1 MREYRLL
8 NNNWK
13 FTYGDKAWDSPEEI
27 TKWQDIGLPHSF
39 GIPYFM
45 EKEFYVG
52 YGTYSKWFE
61 LSKEDCKNRI
71 LLKFFG
77 VFQKAVVIVNGKQI
91 GEHRGGY
98 TPFLVELTGNVHP
111 GQNHLIVRVD
121 NLWDAALAPRGG
133 EHQFN
138 GGIYRDVQLI
148 LTAYSYIEEDGVSV
162 QTTQL
167 EKKNDN
173 WHAELKIQTQV
184 HASEAERICLSE
196 LSRESEKNVSDLKQV
211 DLNGTDSMVLETCI
225 CEEKEVLTRAL
236 SPLNRKK
243 ADHSKSDNKKDDE
256 KQLSQICQSISLTGI
271 TPWSPDTPKL
281 YTVVSRVLCNGTEL
295 DCVRTSVGIRTVRFD
310 KDEGFFLNGEHFS
323 ILGANVHQDHA
334 GWADAVTRS
343 GIRRDIQMIKECGM
357 NTIRGSHYPHHPYFA
372 QVCDEKGILFWS
384 EMCFWGTGG
393 DKQEGYWTASA
404 YPPNESY
411 QVAFEKNCLDQLE
424 EMIHSQRNHPSIIC
438 WSMCNEVFFT
448 DEPVKDKA
456 KALIRK
462 MVNRSHELDPS
473 RPAAV
478 GGAQRDGFDVLGDL
492 AGYNGDGAAL
502 YHDPGFPNLVSEY
515 GSSIETRPGTFSPR
529 FTDGTEID
537 YPWRSGKILWCGF
550 HHGSIFDGMGFM
562 GMIDYYR
569 LPLACWYWY
578 REHLTGKKAPEAK
591 QKGTPYQIRLS
602 SDVSEFDANGQEDAW
617 ICAELLDKEGNP
629 IANEIELTL
638 TVVKGDGIF
647 PTGKSI
653 TFSPENSS
661 MLDGMAAIE
670 FRSWY
675 GGENVIRAEASGV
688 KSAEISILAK
698 GTPLPVNVVLNSM
711 LPAPY
716 VVGEPKRS
724 KRYDEAKTHPV
735 FVSSFKVSHE
745 PYFVTADNDGCW
757 MPETVDKVQGECL
770 EKIDQMAES
779 NEKKDWVM
787 VDLEGVHSIG
797 QAEVVFSEAADETW
811 PETIFAQVCCDQK
824 WEPIELK
831 RKDGRYQSQ
840 KMCVMRYFKLDWNK
854 TKRPVKQIHL
864 WAGGENEQPK
874 NNSNNRQ

>member
-13 FTYGDKAWDSPEEI
+13 FTYGDKVGASPDEI
-27 TKWQDIGLPHSF
+27 NRWQDIGLPHSF

-45 EKEFYVG
+45 EKEFYLG

-61 LSKEDCKNRI
+61 LSKEDCKKRI

-77 VFQKAVVIVNGKQI
+77 AFQKAVVVLNGKQI

-98 TPFLVELTGNVHP
+98 TPFLVELTGNIRP
-111 GQNHLIVRVD
+111 GQNHLIVCVD
-121 NLWDAALAPRGG
+121 NLWDATLAPRGG

-138 GGIYRDVQLI
+138 GGIYRDMQLI
-148 LTAYSYIEEDGVSV
+148 LTAYDYIEEDGVFV

-167 EKKNDN
+167 KKEKDS
-173 WHAELKIQTQV
+173 WHAELKIGTQV
-184 HASEAERICLSE
+184 HASEKSDLSE
-196 LSRESEKNVSDLKQV
+196 F
-211 DLNGTDSMVLETCI
+211 DSMMLETCI
-225 CEEKEVLTRAL
+225 CEGKEVLAR
-236 SPLNRKK
+236 SVEPLVMGN
-243 ADHSKSDNKKDDE
+243 SE
-256 KQLSQICQSISLTGI
+256 ICQSISLTGI

-281 YTVVSRVLCNGTEL
+281 YIVVSRVLCNGIEC

-393 DKQEGYWTASA
+393 DKKEGYWTASA
-404 YPPNESY
+404 YPPNESD
-411 QVAFEKNCLDQLE
+411 QTAFEKSCLDQLE
-424 EMIHSQRNHPSIIC
+424 EMICTQRNHPSIIC

-448 DEPVKDKA
+448 DAPVKDKA
-456 KALIRK
+456 KELIRK
-462 MVNRSHELDPS
+462 MVERSHELDPS

-502 YHDPGFPNLVSEY
+502 YHDPGFPSLVSEY
-515 GSSIETRPGTFSPR
+515 GSSIETRPGKFEPR

-550 HHGSIFDGMGFM
+550 HHGSIFDGMGSM

-578 REHLTGKKAPEAK
+578 REHLAGKSAPKPKKE
-591 QKGTPYQIRLS
+591 GTPFQIRLS
-602 SDVSEFDANGQEDAW
+602 SDVNRFRANGQEDAW
-617 ICAELLDKEGNP
+617 ICAELLDQEGNP
-629 IANEIELTL
+629 ISNEIELTF
-638 TVVKGDGIF
+638 TVEKGDGIF
-647 PTGKSI
+647 PTGKTI
-653 TFSPENSS
+653 TFSPEKKN
-661 MLDGMAAIE
+661 MLDGLAAIE

-675 GGENVIRAEASGV
+675 GGENVICATADGV
-688 KSAEISILAK
+688 KSAKICIFAEGEPK
-698 GTPLPVNVVLNSM
+698 PQNTVLNP
-711 LPAPY
+711 LLTPPY
-716 VVGEPKRS
+716 TVGEPKP
-724 KRYDEAKTHPV
+724 KERYDEAKRHPV
-735 FVSSFKVSHE
+735 FADSFEIGHE
-745 PYFVTADNDGCW
+745 PYFVTAEEEGSW
-757 MPETVDKVQGECL
+757 MPKMSDSSKHLSE
-770 EKIDQMAES
+770 QMH
-779 NEKKDWVM
+779 WVM
-787 VDLEGVHSIG
+787 VDLEGVRRINQLEVSFEDEPDTLEKSKKNLPQTIV
-797 QAEVVFSEAADETW
+797 AELRSDLE
-811 PETIFAQVCCDQK
+811 
-824 WEPIELK
+824 WEKVILK
-831 RKDGRYQSQ
+831 RKKENQKGNDCKECYQAEGIYFT
-840 KMCVMRYFKLDWNK
+840 RYFRIDWNQ
-854 TKRPVKQIHL
+854 TKLPVAQIHL
-864 WAGGENEQPK
+864 WTGGEENE
-874 NNSNNRQ
+874 

>member
-13 FTYGDKAWDSPEEI
+13 FTYGDKVGASPDEI
-27 TKWQDIGLPHSF
+27 NRWQDIGLPHSF

-45 EKEFYVG
+45 EKEFYLG

-61 LSKEDCKNRI
+61 LSKEDCKKRI

-77 VFQKAVVIVNGKQI
+77 AFQKAVVVLNGKQI

-98 TPFLVELTGNVHP
+98 TPFLVELTGNIRP
-111 GQNHLIVRVD
+111 GQNHLIVCVD
-121 NLWDAALAPRGG
+121 NLWDATLAPRGG

-138 GGIYRDVQLI
+138 GGIYRDMQLI
-148 LTAYSYIEEDGVSV
+148 LTAYDYIEEDGVFV

-167 EKKNDN
+167 KKEKDS
-173 WHAELKIQTQV
+173 WHAELKIGTQV
-184 HASEAERICLSE
+184 HASEKSDLSE
-196 LSRESEKNVSDLKQV
+196 F
-211 DLNGTDSMVLETCI
+211 DSMMLETCI
-225 CEEKEVLTRAL
+225 CEGKEVLAR
-236 SPLNRKK
+236 SVEPLVMGN
-243 ADHSKSDNKKDDE
+243 SE
-256 KQLSQICQSISLTGI
+256 ICQSISLTGI

-281 YTVVSRVLCNGTEL
+281 YIVVSRVLCNGIEC

-404 YPPNESY
+404 YPPNESD
-411 QVAFEKNCLDQLE
+411 QTAFEKSCLDQLE
-424 EMIHSQRNHPSIIC
+424 EMICTQRNHPSIIC

-448 DEPVKDKA
+448 DAPVKDKA
-456 KALIRK
+456 KELIRK
-462 MVNRSHELDPS
+462 MVERSHELDPS

-502 YHDPGFPNLVSEY
+502 YHDPGFPSLVSEY
-515 GSSIETRPGTFSPR
+515 GSSIETRPGKFEPR

-550 HHGSIFDGMGFM
+550 HHGSIFDGMGSM

-578 REHLTGKKAPEAK
+578 REHLAGKRAPKPKKE
-591 QKGTPYQIRLS
+591 GTPYQIRLS
-602 SDVSEFDANGQEDAW
+602 SDVNRFRANGQEDAW
-617 ICAELLDKEGNP
+617 ICAELLDQEGNP
-629 IANEIELTL
+629 ISNEIELTF
-638 TVVKGDGIF
+638 TVEKGDGIF
-647 PTGKSI
+647 PTGKTI
-653 TFSPENSS
+653 TFSPEKKS
-661 MLDGMAAIE
+661 MLDGLAAIE

-675 GGENVIRAEASGV
+675 GGENVICATADGV
-688 KSAEISILAK
+688 KSAKICIFADGEPK
-698 GTPLPVNVVLNSM
+698 PKNTMLNLM
-711 LPAPY
+711 LPPPY
-716 VVGEPKRS
+716 TVGEPKP
-724 KRYDEAKTHPV
+724 KERYDEATRHPV
-735 FVSSFKVSHE
+735 FADSFEIGHE
-745 PYFVTADNDGCW
+745 PYFVTAEEEGSW
-757 MPETVDKVQGECL
+757 MPKMSDSSKHLSEQTH
-770 EKIDQMAES
+770 
-779 NEKKDWVM
+779 WVM
-787 VDLEGVHSIG
+787 VDLEGVRRINQLEVSFEDEPDTLEKSKKNLPQTIV
-797 QAEVVFSEAADETW
+797 AELRSDLE
-811 PETIFAQVCCDQK
+811 
-824 WEPIELK
+824 WEKVILK
-831 RKDGRYQSQ
+831 RKKENQKGNDCKECYQAEGIYFT
-840 KMCVMRYFKLDWNK
+840 RYFRIDWNQ
-854 TKRPVKQIHL
+854 TKLPVAQIHL
-864 WAGGENEQPK
+864 WTGGEENE
-874 NNSNNRQ
+874 

>member
-13 FTYGDKAWDSPEEI
+13 FTYGDKVGASPDEI
-27 TKWQDIGLPHSF
+27 NRWQDIGLPHSF

-45 EKEFYVG
+45 EKEFYLG

-61 LSKEDCKNRI
+61 LSKEDCKKRI

-77 VFQKAVVIVNGKQI
+77 AFQKAVVVLNGKQI

-98 TPFLVELTGNVHP
+98 TPFLVELTGNIRP
-111 GQNHLIVRVD
+111 GQNHLIVCVD
-121 NLWDAALAPRGG
+121 NLWDATLAPRGG

-138 GGIYRDVQLI
+138 GGIYRDMQLI
-148 LTAYSYIEEDGVSV
+148 LTAYDYIEEDGVFV

-167 EKKNDN
+167 KKEKDS
-173 WHAELKIQTQV
+173 WHAELKIGTQV
-184 HASEAERICLSE
+184 HASEKSDLSE
-196 LSRESEKNVSDLKQV
+196 F
-211 DLNGTDSMVLETCI
+211 DSMMLETCI
-225 CEEKEVLTRAL
+225 CEGKEVLAR
-236 SPLNRKK
+236 SVEPLVMGN
-243 ADHSKSDNKKDDE
+243 SE
-256 KQLSQICQSISLTGI
+256 ICQSISLTGI

-281 YTVVSRVLCNGTEL
+281 YIVVSRVLCNGIEC
-295 DCVRTSVGIRTVRFD
+295 DCVRTSVGIRMVRFD

-404 YPPNESY
+404 YPPNESD
-411 QVAFEKNCLDQLE
+411 QTAFEKSCLDQLE
-424 EMIHSQRNHPSIIC
+424 EMICTQRNHPSIIC

-448 DEPVKDKA
+448 DAPVKDKA
-456 KALIRK
+456 KELIRK
-462 MVNRSHELDPS
+462 MVERSHELDPS

-502 YHDPGFPNLVSEY
+502 YHDPGFPSLVSEY
-515 GSSIETRPGTFSPR
+515 GSSIETRPGKFEPR

-550 HHGSIFDGMGFM
+550 HHGSIFDGMGSM

-578 REHLTGKKAPEAK
+578 REHLAGKSAPKPKKE
-591 QKGTPYQIRLS
+591 GTPFQIRLS
-602 SDVSEFDANGQEDAW
+602 SDVNRFRANGQEDAW
-617 ICAELLDKEGNP
+617 ICAELLDQEGNP
-629 IANEIELTL
+629 ISNEIELTF
-638 TVVKGDGIF
+638 TVEKGDGIF
-647 PTGKSI
+647 PTGKTI
-653 TFSPENSS
+653 TFSPEKKN
-661 MLDGMAAIE
+661 MLDGLAAIE

-675 GGENVIRAEASGV
+675 GGENVICATADGV
-688 KSAEISILAK
+688 KSAKICIFADGEPK
-698 GTPLPVNVVLNSM
+698 PKNTVLNPM
-711 LPAPY
+711 LPPPY
-716 VVGEPKRS
+716 TVGEPKP
-724 KRYDEAKTHPV
+724 KERYDEAKRHPV
-735 FVSSFKVSHE
+735 FADSFEIGHE
-745 PYFVTADNDGCW
+745 PYFVTAEEEGSW
-757 MPETVDKVQGECL
+757 MPKMSDSSKHLSE
-770 EKIDQMAES
+770 QMH
-779 NEKKDWVM
+779 WVM
-787 VDLEGVHSIG
+787 VDLEGVRRINQLEVSFEDEPDTLEKSKKNLPQTIV
-797 QAEVVFSEAADETW
+797 AELRSDLE
-811 PETIFAQVCCDQK
+811 
-824 WEPIELK
+824 WEKVILK
-831 RKDGRYQSQ
+831 RKKENQKGNDCKECYQAEGIYFT
-840 KMCVMRYFKLDWNK
+840 RYFRIDWNQ
-854 TKRPVKQIHL
+854 TKLPVAQIHL
-864 WAGGENEQPK
+864 WTGGEENE
-874 NNSNNRQ
+874 

>member
-13 FTYGDKAWDSPEEI
+13 FTYGDKVGASPDEI
-27 TKWQDIGLPHSF
+27 NRWQDIGLPHSF

-45 EKEFYVG
+45 EKEFYLG

-61 LSKEDCKNRI
+61 LSKEDCKKRI

-77 VFQKAVVIVNGKQI
+77 AFQKAVVVLNGKQI
-91 GEHRGGY
+91 GEHPGGY
-98 TPFLVELTGNVHP
+98 TPFLVELTGNIRP
-111 GQNHLIVRVD
+111 GQNHLIVCVD
-121 NLWDAALAPRGG
+121 NLWDATLAPRGG

-138 GGIYRDVQLI
+138 GGIYRDMQLI
-148 LTAYSYIEEDGVSV
+148 LTAYDYIEEDGVFV

-167 EKKNDN
+167 KKEKDS
-173 WHAELKIQTQV
+173 WHAELKIGTQV
-184 HASEAERICLSE
+184 HASEKSDLSE
-196 LSRESEKNVSDLKQV
+196 F
-211 DLNGTDSMVLETCI
+211 DSMMLETCI
-225 CEEKEVLTRAL
+225 CEGKEVLAR
-236 SPLNRKK
+236 SVEPLVMGN
-243 ADHSKSDNKKDDE
+243 SE
-256 KQLSQICQSISLTGI
+256 ICQSISLTGI

-281 YTVVSRVLCNGTEL
+281 YIVVSRVLCNGIEC

-404 YPPNESY
+404 YPPNESD
-411 QVAFEKNCLDQLE
+411 QTAFEKSCLDQLE
-424 EMIHSQRNHPSIIC
+424 EMICTQRNHPSIIC

-448 DEPVKDKA
+448 DAPVKDKA
-456 KALIRK
+456 KELIRK
-462 MVNRSHELDPS
+462 MVERSHELDPS

-502 YHDPGFPNLVSEY
+502 YHDPGFPSLVSEY
-515 GSSIETRPGTFSPR
+515 GSSIETRPGKFEPR

-550 HHGSIFDGMGFM
+550 HHGSIFDGMGSM

-578 REHLTGKKAPEAK
+578 REHLAGKSAPKPKKE
-591 QKGTPYQIRLS
+591 GTPFQIRLS
-602 SDVSEFDANGQEDAW
+602 SDVNRFRANGQEDAW
-617 ICAELLDKEGNP
+617 ICAELLDQEGNP
-629 IANEIELTL
+629 ISNEIELTF
-638 TVVKGDGIF
+638 TVEKGDGIF
-647 PTGKSI
+647 PTGKTI
-653 TFSPENSS
+653 TFSPEKKN
-661 MLDGMAAIE
+661 MLDGLAAIE

-675 GGENVIRAEASGV
+675 GGENVICATADGV
-688 KSAEISILAK
+688 KSAKICIFADGEPK
-698 GTPLPVNVVLNSM
+698 PKNTVLNPM
-711 LPAPY
+711 LPPPY
-716 VVGEPKRS
+716 TVGEPKP
-724 KRYDEAKTHPV
+724 KERYDEAKRHPV
-735 FVSSFKVSHE
+735 FADSFEIGHE
-745 PYFVTADNDGCW
+745 PYFVTAEEEGSW
-757 MPETVDKVQGECL
+757 MPKMSDSSKHLSE
-770 EKIDQMAES
+770 QMH
-779 NEKKDWVM
+779 WVM
-787 VDLEGVHSIG
+787 VDLEGVRRINQLEVSFEEEPDTLEKSKKNLPQTIV
-797 QAEVVFSEAADETW
+797 AELRSDLE
-811 PETIFAQVCCDQK
+811 
-824 WEPIELK
+824 WEKVILK
-831 RKDGRYQSQ
+831 RKKENQKGNDCKECYQAEGIYFT
-840 KMCVMRYFKLDWNK
+840 RYFRIDWNQ
-854 TKRPVKQIHL
+854 TKLPVAQIHL
-864 WAGGENEQPK
+864 WTGGEENE
-874 NNSNNRQ
+874 

>member
-13 FTYGDKAWDSPEEI
+13 FTYGDKVGASPDEI
-27 TKWQDIGLPHSF
+27 NRWQDIGLPHSF

-45 EKEFYVG
+45 EKEFYLG

-61 LSKEDCKNRI
+61 LSKEDCKKRI

-77 VFQKAVVIVNGKQI
+77 AFQKAVVVLNGKQI

-98 TPFLVELTGNVHP
+98 TPFLVELTGNIRP
-111 GQNHLIVRVD
+111 GQNHLIVCVD
-121 NLWDAALAPRGG
+121 NLWDATLAPRGG

-138 GGIYRDVQLI
+138 GGIYRDMQLI
-148 LTAYSYIEEDGVSV
+148 LTAYDYIEEDGVFV

-167 EKKNDN
+167 KKEKDS
-173 WHAELKIQTQV
+173 WHAELKIGTQV
-184 HASEAERICLSE
+184 HASEKSDLSE
-196 LSRESEKNVSDLKQV
+196 F
-211 DLNGTDSMVLETCI
+211 DSMMLETCI
-225 CEEKEVLTRAL
+225 CEGKEVLAR
-236 SPLNRKK
+236 SVEPLVMGN
-243 ADHSKSDNKKDDE
+243 SE
-256 KQLSQICQSISLTGI
+256 ICQSISLTGI

-281 YTVVSRVLCNGTEL
+281 YIVVSRVLCNGIEC

-404 YPPNESY
+404 YPPNESD
-411 QVAFEKNCLDQLE
+411 QTAFEKSCLDQLE
-424 EMIHSQRNHPSIIC
+424 EMICTQRNHPSIIC

-448 DEPVKDKA
+448 DAPVKDKA
-456 KALIRK
+456 KELIRK
-462 MVNRSHELDPS
+462 MVERSHELDPS

-502 YHDPGFPNLVSEY
+502 YHDPGFPSLVSEY
-515 GSSIETRPGTFSPR
+515 GSSIETRPGKFEPR

-550 HHGSIFDGMGFM
+550 HHGSIFDGMGSM

-578 REHLTGKKAPEAK
+578 REHLAGKSAPKPKKE
-591 QKGTPYQIRLS
+591 GTPFQIRLS
-602 SDVSEFDANGQEDAW
+602 SDVNRFRANGQEDAW
-617 ICAELLDKEGNP
+617 ICAELLDQEGNP
-629 IANEIELTL
+629 ISNEIELTF
-638 TVVKGDGIF
+638 TVEKGDGIF
-647 PTGKSI
+647 PTGKTI
-653 TFSPENSS
+653 TFSPEKKN
-661 MLDGMAAIE
+661 MLDGLAAIE

-675 GGENVIRAEASGV
+675 GGENVICATADGV
-688 KSAEISILAK
+688 KSAKICIFADGEPK
-698 GTPLPVNVVLNSM
+698 PKNTVLNPM
-711 LPAPY
+711 LPPPY
-716 VVGEPKRS
+716 TVGEPKP
-724 KRYDEAKTHPV
+724 KERYDEAKRHPV
-735 FVSSFKVSHE
+735 FADSFEIGHE
-745 PYFVTADNDGCW
+745 PYFVTAEEEGSW
-757 MPETVDKVQGECL
+757 MPKMSDSSKHLSE
-770 EKIDQMAES
+770 QMH
-779 NEKKDWVM
+779 WVM
-787 VDLEGVHSIG
+787 VDLEGVRRINQLEVSFEDEPDTLEKSKKNLPQTIVAELHSDL
-797 QAEVVFSEAADETW
+797 E
-811 PETIFAQVCCDQK
+811 
-824 WEPIELK
+824 WEKVILK
-831 RKDGRYQSQ
+831 RKKENQKGNDCKECYQAEGIYFT
-840 KMCVMRYFKLDWNK
+840 RYFRIDWNQ
-854 TKRPVKQIHL
+854 TKLPVAQIHL
-864 WAGGENEQPK
+864 WTGGEENE
-874 NNSNNRQ
+874 

>member
-13 FTYGDKAWDSPEEI
+13 FTYGDKVGASPDEI
-27 TKWQDIGLPHSF
+27 NRWQDIGLPHSF

-45 EKEFYVG
+45 EKEFYLG

-61 LSKEDCKNRI
+61 LSKEDCKKRI
-71 LLKFFG
+71 LLKFVG
-77 VFQKAVVIVNGKQI
+77 AFQKAVVVLNGKQI

-98 TPFLVELTGNVHP
+98 TPFLVELTGNIRP
-111 GQNHLIVRVD
+111 GQNHLIVCVD
-121 NLWDAALAPRGG
+121 NLWDATLAPRGG

-138 GGIYRDVQLI
+138 GGIYRDMQLI
-148 LTAYSYIEEDGVSV
+148 LTAYDYIEEDGVFV

-167 EKKNDN
+167 KKEKDS
-173 WHAELKIQTQV
+173 WHAELKIGTQV
-184 HASEAERICLSE
+184 HASE
-196 LSRESEKNVSDLKQV
+196 KSDLFEF
-211 DLNGTDSMVLETCI
+211 DSMMLETCI
-225 CEEKEVLTRAL
+225 CEGKEVLAR
-236 SPLNRKK
+236 SVEPLVMGN
-243 ADHSKSDNKKDDE
+243 SE
-256 KQLSQICQSISLTGI
+256 ICQSISLTGI

-281 YTVVSRVLCNGTEL
+281 YIVVSRVLCNGIEC

-404 YPPNESY
+404 YPPNESD
-411 QVAFEKNCLDQLE
+411 QTAFEKSCLDQLE
-424 EMIHSQRNHPSIIC
+424 EMICTQRNHPSIIC

-448 DEPVKDKA
+448 DAPVKDKA
-456 KALIRK
+456 KELIRK
-462 MVNRSHELDPS
+462 MVERSHELDPS

-502 YHDPGFPNLVSEY
+502 YHDPGFPSLVSEY
-515 GSSIETRPGTFSPR
+515 GSSIETRPGKFEPR

-550 HHGSIFDGMGFM
+550 HHGSIFDGMGSM

-578 REHLTGKKAPEAK
+578 REHLAGKSAPKPKKE
-591 QKGTPYQIRLS
+591 GTPFQIRLS
-602 SDVSEFDANGQEDAW
+602 SDVNRFRANGQEDAW
-617 ICAELLDKEGNP
+617 ICAELLDQEGNP
-629 IANEIELTL
+629 ISNEIELTF
-638 TVVKGDGIF
+638 TVEKGDGIF
-647 PTGKSI
+647 PTGKTI
-653 TFSPENSS
+653 TFSPEKKN
-661 MLDGMAAIE
+661 MLDGLAAIE

-675 GGENVIRAEASGV
+675 GGENVICATADGV
-688 KSAEISILAK
+688 KSAKICIFADGEPK
-698 GTPLPVNVVLNSM
+698 PKNTVLNPM
-711 LPAPY
+711 LPPPY
-716 VVGEPKRS
+716 TVGEPKP
-724 KRYDEAKTHPV
+724 KERYDEAKRHPV
-735 FVSSFKVSHE
+735 FADSFEIGHE
-745 PYFVTADNDGCW
+745 PYFVTAEEEGSW
-757 MPETVDKVQGECL
+757 MPKMSDSSKHLSE
-770 EKIDQMAES
+770 QMH
-779 NEKKDWVM
+779 WVM
-787 VDLEGVHSIG
+787 VDLEGVRRIN
-797 QAEVVFSEAADETW
+797 QLEVSFEDEPDTLEKSKKNL
-811 PETIFAQVCCDQK
+811 PETIVAELRSDLE
-824 WEPIELK
+824 WEKVILK
-831 RKDGRYQSQ
+831 RKKENQKGNDCKECYQAEGIYFT
-840 KMCVMRYFKLDWNK
+840 RYFRIDWNQ
-854 TKRPVKQIHL
+854 TKLPVAQIHL
-864 WAGGENEQPK
+864 WTGGEENE
-874 NNSNNRQ
+874 

>member
-13 FTYGDKAWDSPEEI
+13 FTYGDKVGASPDEI
-27 TKWQDIGLPHSF
+27 NRWQDIGLPHSF

-45 EKEFYVG
+45 EKEFYLG

-61 LSKEDCKNRI
+61 LSKEDCKKRI

-77 VFQKAVVIVNGKQI
+77 AFQKAVVVLNGKQI

-98 TPFLVELTGNVHP
+98 TPFLVELTGNIRP
-111 GQNHLIVRVD
+111 GQNHLIVCVD
-121 NLWDAALAPRGG
+121 NLWDATLAPRGG

-138 GGIYRDVQLI
+138 GGIYRDMQLI
-148 LTAYSYIEEDGVSV
+148 LTAYDYIEEDGVFV

-167 EKKNDN
+167 KKEKDS
-173 WHAELKIQTQV
+173 WHAELKIGTQV
-184 HASEAERICLSE
+184 HASEKSDLSE
-196 LSRESEKNVSDLKQV
+196 F
-211 DLNGTDSMVLETCI
+211 DSMMLETCI
-225 CEEKEVLTRAL
+225 CEGKEVLAR
-236 SPLNRKK
+236 SVEPLVMGN
-243 ADHSKSDNKKDDE
+243 SE
-256 KQLSQICQSISLTGI
+256 ICQSISLTGI

-281 YTVVSRVLCNGTEL
+281 YIVVSRVLCNGIEC

-404 YPPNESY
+404 YPPNESD
-411 QVAFEKNCLDQLE
+411 QTAFEKSCLDQLE
-424 EMIHSQRNHPSIIC
+424 EMICTQRNHPSIIC

-448 DEPVKDKA
+448 DAPVKDKA
-456 KALIRK
+456 KELIRK
-462 MVNRSHELDPS
+462 MVERSHELDPS

-502 YHDPGFPNLVSEY
+502 YHDPGFPSLVSEY
-515 GSSIETRPGTFSPR
+515 GSSIETRPGKFEPR

-550 HHGSIFDGMGFM
+550 HHGSIFDGMGSM

-578 REHLTGKKAPEAK
+578 REHLAGKSAPKPKKE
-591 QKGTPYQIRLS
+591 GTPFQIRLS
-602 SDVSEFDANGQEDAW
+602 SDVNRFRANGQEDAW
-617 ICAELLDKEGNP
+617 ICAELLDQEGNP
-629 IANEIELTL
+629 ISNEIELTF
-638 TVVKGDGIF
+638 TVEKGDGIF
-647 PTGKSI
+647 PTGKTI
-653 TFSPENSS
+653 TFSPEKKN
-661 MLDGMAAIE
+661 MLDGLAAIE

-675 GGENVIRAEASGV
+675 GGENVICATADGV
-688 KSAEISILAK
+688 KSAKICIFADGEPK
-698 GTPLPVNVVLNSM
+698 PKNTVLNPM
-711 LPAPY
+711 LPPPY
-716 VVGEPKRS
+716 TVGEPKP
-724 KRYDEAKTHPV
+724 KERYDEAKRHPV
-735 FVSSFKVSHE
+735 FADSFEIGHE
-745 PYFVTADNDGCW
+745 PYFVTAEEEGSW
-757 MPETVDKVQGECL
+757 MPKMSDSSKHLSE
-770 EKIDQMAES
+770 QMH
-779 NEKKDWVM
+779 WVM
-787 VDLEGVHSIG
+787 VDLEGVRRINQLEVIFEDEPDALEKSKKNLPQTIV
-797 QAEVVFSEAADETW
+797 AELRSDLE
-811 PETIFAQVCCDQK
+811 
-824 WEPIELK
+824 WEKVILK
-831 RKDGRYQSQ
+831 RKKENQKGNDCKECYQAEGIYFT
-840 KMCVMRYFKLDWNK
+840 RYFRIDWNQ
-854 TKRPVKQIHL
+854 TKLPVAQIHL
-864 WAGGENEQPK
+864 WTGGEENE
-874 NNSNNRQ
+874 

>member
-13 FTYGDKAWDSPEEI
+13 FTYGDKVGASPDEI
-27 TKWQDIGLPHSF
+27 NRWQDIGLPHSF

-45 EKEFYVG
+45 EKEFYLG

-61 LSKEDCKNRI
+61 LSKEDCKKRI

-77 VFQKAVVIVNGKQI
+77 AFQKAVVILNGKQI

-98 TPFLVELTGNVHP
+98 TPFFVELTGNIRP
-111 GQNHLIVRVD
+111 GQNHLIVCVD
-121 NLWDAALAPRGG
+121 NLWDATLAPRGG

-138 GGIYRDVQLI
+138 GGIYRDMQLI
-148 LTAYSYIEEDGVSV
+148 LTAYDYIEEDGVFV

-167 EKKNDN
+167 KKEKDS
-173 WHAELKIQTQV
+173 WHAELKIGTQV
-184 HASEAERICLSE
+184 HASEKSDLSE
-196 LSRESEKNVSDLKQV
+196 F
-211 DLNGTDSMVLETCI
+211 DSMMLETCI
-225 CEEKEVLTRAL
+225 CEGKEVLAR
-236 SPLNRKK
+236 SVEPLVMGN
-243 ADHSKSDNKKDDE
+243 SE
-256 KQLSQICQSISLTGI
+256 ICQSISLTGI

-281 YTVVSRVLCNGTEL
+281 YIVVSRVLCNGIEC

-404 YPPNESY
+404 YPPNESD
-411 QVAFEKNCLDQLE
+411 QTAFEKSCLDQLE
-424 EMIHSQRNHPSIIC
+424 EMICTQRNHPSIIC

-448 DEPVKDKA
+448 DAPVKDKA
-456 KALIRK
+456 KELIRK
-462 MVNRSHELDPS
+462 MVERSHELDPS

-502 YHDPGFPNLVSEY
+502 YHDPGFPSLVSEY
-515 GSSIETRPGTFSPR
+515 GSSIETRPGKFEPR

-550 HHGSIFDGMGFM
+550 HHGSIFDGMGSM

-578 REHLTGKKAPEAK
+578 REHLAGKSAPKPKKE
-591 QKGTPYQIRLS
+591 GTPFQIRLS
-602 SDVSEFDANGQEDAW
+602 SDVNRFRANGQEDAW
-617 ICAELLDKEGNP
+617 ICAELLDQEGNP
-629 IANEIELTL
+629 ISNEIELTF
-638 TVVKGDGIF
+638 TVEKGDGIF
-647 PTGKSI
+647 PTGKTI
-653 TFSPENSS
+653 TFSPEKKN
-661 MLDGMAAIE
+661 MLDGLAAIE

-675 GGENVIRAEASGV
+675 GGENVICATADGV
-688 KSAEISILAK
+688 KSAKICIFADGEPK
-698 GTPLPVNVVLNSM
+698 PKNTVLNPM
-711 LPAPY
+711 LPPPY
-716 VVGEPKRS
+716 TVGEPKP
-724 KRYDEAKTHPV
+724 KERYDEAKRHPV
-735 FVSSFKVSHE
+735 FADSFEIGHE
-745 PYFVTADNDGCW
+745 PYFVTAEEEGSW
-757 MPETVDKVQGECL
+757 MPKMSDSSKHLSE
-770 EKIDQMAES
+770 QMH
-779 NEKKDWVM
+779 WVM
-787 VDLEGVHSIG
+787 VDLEGVRRINQLEVSFEDEPDTLEKSKKNLPQTIV
-797 QAEVVFSEAADETW
+797 AELRSDLE
-811 PETIFAQVCCDQK
+811 
-824 WEPIELK
+824 WEKVILK
-831 RKDGRYQSQ
+831 RKKENQKGNEHYGSTYDQQRGR
-840 KMCVMRYFKLDWNK
+840 KTFKGTWFFK
-854 TKRPVKQIHL
+854 
-864 WAGGENEQPK
+864 
-874 NNSNNRQ
+874 

>member
-13 FTYGDKAWDSPEEI
+13 FTYGDKVGASPDEI
-27 TKWQDIGLPHSF
+27 NRWQDIGLPHSF

-45 EKEFYVG
+45 EKEFYLG

-61 LSKEDCKNRI
+61 LSKEDCKKRI

-77 VFQKAVVIVNGKQI
+77 AFQKAVVVLNGKQI

-98 TPFLVELTGNVHP
+98 TPFLVELTGNIRP
-111 GQNHLIVRVD
+111 GQNHLIVCVD
-121 NLWDAALAPRGG
+121 NLWDATLAPRGG

-138 GGIYRDVQLI
+138 GGIYRDMQLI
-148 LTAYSYIEEDGVSV
+148 LTAYDYIEEDGVFV

-167 EKKNDN
+167 KKEKDS
-173 WHAELKIQTQV
+173 WHAELKIGTQV
-184 HASEAERICLSE
+184 HASEKSDLSE
-196 LSRESEKNVSDLKQV
+196 F
-211 DLNGTDSMVLETCI
+211 DSMMLETCI
-225 CEEKEVLTRAL
+225 CEGKEVLAR
-236 SPLNRKK
+236 SVEPLVMGN
-243 ADHSKSDNKKDDE
+243 SE
-256 KQLSQICQSISLTGI
+256 ICQSISLTGI

-281 YTVVSRVLCNGTEL
+281 YIVVSRVLCNGIEC

-404 YPPNESY
+404 YPPNESD
-411 QVAFEKNCLDQLE
+411 QTAFEKSCLDQLE
-424 EMIHSQRNHPSIIC
+424 EMICTQRNHPSIIC

-448 DEPVKDKA
+448 DAPVKDKA
-456 KALIRK
+456 KELIRK
-462 MVNRSHELDPS
+462 MVERSHELDPS

-502 YHDPGFPNLVSEY
+502 YHDPGFPSLVSEY
-515 GSSIETRPGTFSPR
+515 GSSIETRPGKFEPR

-550 HHGSIFDGMGFM
+550 HHGSIFDGMGSM

-578 REHLTGKKAPEAK
+578 REHLAGKSAPKPKKE
-591 QKGTPYQIRLS
+591 GTPFQIRLS
-602 SDVSEFDANGQEDAW
+602 SDVNRFRANGQEDAW
-617 ICAELLDKEGNP
+617 ICAELLDQEGNP
-629 IANEIELTL
+629 ISNEIELIF
-638 TVVKGDGIF
+638 TVEKGDGIF
-647 PTGKSI
+647 PTGKTI
-653 TFSPENSS
+653 TFSPEKKN
-661 MLDGMAAIE
+661 MLDGLAAIE

-675 GGENVIRAEASGV
+675 GGENVICATADGV
-688 KSAEISILAK
+688 KSAKICIFADGEPK
-698 GTPLPVNVVLNSM
+698 PKNTVLNPM
-711 LPAPY
+711 LPPPY
-716 VVGEPKRS
+716 TVGEPKP
-724 KRYDEAKTHPV
+724 KERYDEAKRHPV
-735 FVSSFKVSHE
+735 FADSFEIGHE
-745 PYFVTADNDGCW
+745 PYFVTAEEEGSW
-757 MPETVDKVQGECL
+757 MPKMSDSSKHLSE
-770 EKIDQMAES
+770 QMH
-779 NEKKDWVM
+779 WVM
-787 VDLEGVHSIG
+787 VDLEGVRRINQLEVSFEEEPDTLEKSKKNLPQTIV
-797 QAEVVFSEAADETW
+797 AELRSDLE
-811 PETIFAQVCCDQK
+811 
-824 WEPIELK
+824 WEKVILK
-831 RKDGRYQSQ
+831 RKKENQKGNDCKECYQAEGIYFT
-840 KMCVMRYFKLDWNK
+840 RYFRIDWNQ
-854 TKRPVKQIHL
+854 TKLPVAQIHL
-864 WAGGENEQPK
+864 WTGGEENE
-874 NNSNNRQ
+874 

>member
-13 FTYGDKAWDSPEEI
+13 FTYGDKVGASPDEI
-27 TKWQDIGLPHSF
+27 NRWQDIGLPHSF

-45 EKEFYVG
+45 EKEFYLG

-61 LSKEDCKNRI
+61 LSKEDCKKRI

-77 VFQKAVVIVNGKQI
+77 AFQKAVVVLNGKQI

-98 TPFLVELTGNVHP
+98 TPFLVELTGNIRP
-111 GQNHLIVRVD
+111 GQNHLIVCVD
-121 NLWDAALAPRGG
+121 NLWDATLAPRGG

-138 GGIYRDVQLI
+138 GGIYRDMQLI
-148 LTAYSYIEEDGVSV
+148 LTAYDYIEEDGVFV

-167 EKKNDN
+167 KKEKDS
-173 WHAELKIQTQV
+173 WHAELKIGTQV
-184 HASEAERICLSE
+184 HASEKSDLSE
-196 LSRESEKNVSDLKQV
+196 F
-211 DLNGTDSMVLETCI
+211 DSMMLETCI
-225 CEEKEVLTRAL
+225 CEGKEVLAR
-236 SPLNRKK
+236 SVEPLVMGN
-243 ADHSKSDNKKDDE
+243 SE
-256 KQLSQICQSISLTGI
+256 ICQSISLTGI

-281 YTVVSRVLCNGTEL
+281 YIVVSRVLCNGIEC

-404 YPPNESY
+404 YPPNESD
-411 QVAFEKNCLDQLE
+411 QTAFEKSCLDQLE
-424 EMIHSQRNHPSIIC
+424 EMICTQRNHPSIIC

-448 DEPVKDKA
+448 DAPVKDKA
-456 KALIRK
+456 KELIRK
-462 MVNRSHELDPS
+462 MVERSHELDPS

-502 YHDPGFPNLVSEY
+502 YHDPGFPSLVSEY
-515 GSSIETRPGTFSPR
+515 GSSIETRPGKFEPR

-550 HHGSIFDGMGFM
+550 HHGSIFDGMGSM

-578 REHLTGKKAPEAK
+578 REHLAGKSAPKPKKE
-591 QKGTPYQIRLS
+591 GTPFQIRLS
-602 SDVSEFDANGQEDAW
+602 SDVNRFRANGQEDAW
-617 ICAELLDKEGNP
+617 ICAELLDQEGNP
-629 IANEIELTL
+629 ISNEIELTF
-638 TVVKGDGIF
+638 TVEKGDGIF
-647 PTGKSI
+647 PTGKTI
-653 TFSPENSS
+653 TFSPEKKN
-661 MLDGMAAIE
+661 MLDGLAAIE

-675 GGENVIRAEASGV
+675 GGENVICATEDGV
-688 KSAEISILAK
+688 KSAKICIFADGEPK
-698 GTPLPVNVVLNSM
+698 PKNTVLNPM
-711 LPAPY
+711 LPPPY
-716 VVGEPKRS
+716 TVGEPKP
-724 KRYDEAKTHPV
+724 KERYDEAKRHPV
-735 FVSSFKVSHE
+735 FADSFEIGHE
-745 PYFVTADNDGCW
+745 PYFVTAEEEGSW
-757 MPETVDKVQGECL
+757 MPKMSDSSKHLSE
-770 EKIDQMAES
+770 QMH
-779 NEKKDWVM
+779 WVM
-787 VDLEGVHSIG
+787 VDLEGVRRINQLEVSFEDEPDTLEKSKKNLPQTIV
-797 QAEVVFSEAADETW
+797 AELRSDLE
-811 PETIFAQVCCDQK
+811 
-824 WEPIELK
+824 WEKVILK
-831 RKDGRYQSQ
+831 RKKENQKGNDCKECYQAEGIYFT
-840 KMCVMRYFKLDWNK
+840 RYFRIDWNQ
-854 TKRPVKQIHL
+854 TKLPVAQIHL
-864 WAGGENEQPK
+864 WTGGEENE
-874 NNSNNRQ
+874 

>member
-13 FTYGDKAWDSPEEI
+13 FTYGDKVGASPDEI
-27 TKWQDIGLPHSF
+27 NHWQDIGLPHSF

-45 EKEFYVG
+45 EKEFYLG

-61 LSKEDCKNRI
+61 LSKEDCKKRI

-77 VFQKAVVIVNGKQI
+77 VFQKAVVVLNGKQI

-98 TPFLVELTGNVHP
+98 TPFLVELTGNIRP
-111 GQNHLIVRVD
+111 GQNHLIVCVD
-121 NLWDAALAPRGG
+121 NLWDATLAPRGG

-148 LTAYSYIEEDGVSV
+148 LTAYDYIEEDGVFV

-167 EKKNDN
+167 KKEKDS
-173 WHAELKIQTQV
+173 WHAELKIGTQV
-184 HASEAERICLSE
+184 HASEKSDLSE
-196 LSRESEKNVSDLKQV
+196 F
-211 DLNGTDSMVLETCI
+211 DSMMLETCI
-225 CEEKEVLTRAL
+225 CEGKEVLAR
-236 SPLNRKK
+236 SVEPLVMGN
-243 ADHSKSDNKKDDE
+243 SE
-256 KQLSQICQSISLTGI
+256 ICQSISLTGI

-281 YTVVSRVLCNGTEL
+281 YIVVSRVLCNGIEC

-404 YPPNESY
+404 YPPNESD
-411 QVAFEKNCLDQLE
+411 QTAFEKSCLDQLE
-424 EMIHSQRNHPSIIC
+424 EMICTQRNHPSIIC

-448 DEPVKDKA
+448 DAPVKDKA
-456 KALIRK
+456 KELIRK
-462 MVNRSHELDPS
+462 MVERSHELDPS

-502 YHDPGFPNLVSEY
+502 YHDPGFPSLVSEY
-515 GSSIETRPGTFSPR
+515 GSSIETRPGKFEPR

-550 HHGSIFDGMGFM
+550 HHGSIFDGMGSM

-578 REHLTGKKAPEAK
+578 REHLAGKSAPKPKKE
-591 QKGTPYQIRLS
+591 GTPFQIRLS
-602 SDVSEFDANGQEDAW
+602 SDVNRFRANGQEDAW
-617 ICAELLDKEGNP
+617 ICAELLDQEGNP
-629 IANEIELTL
+629 ISNEIELTF
-638 TVVKGDGIF
+638 TVEKGDGIF
-647 PTGKSI
+647 PTGKTI
-653 TFSPENSS
+653 TFSPEKKN
-661 MLDGMAAIE
+661 MLDGLAAIE

-675 GGENVIRAEASGV
+675 GGENVICATADGV
-688 KSAEISILAK
+688 KSAKICIFADGEPK
-698 GTPLPVNVVLNSM
+698 PKNTVLNPM
-711 LPAPY
+711 LPPPY
-716 VVGEPKRS
+716 TVGEPKP
-724 KRYDEAKTHPV
+724 KERYDEAKRHPV
-735 FVSSFKVSHE
+735 FADSFEIGHE
-745 PYFVTADNDGCW
+745 PYFVTAEEEGSW
-757 MPETVDKVQGECL
+757 MPKMSDSSKHLSE
-770 EKIDQMAES
+770 QMH
-779 NEKKDWVM
+779 WVM
-787 VDLEGVHSIG
+787 VDLEGVRRINQLEVSFEDEPDTLEKSKKNLPQTIV
-797 QAEVVFSEAADETW
+797 AELRSDLE
-811 PETIFAQVCCDQK
+811 
-824 WEPIELK
+824 WEKVILK
-831 RKDGRYQSQ
+831 RKKENQKGNDCKECYQAEGIYFT
-840 KMCVMRYFKLDWNK
+840 RYFRIDWNQ
-854 TKRPVKQIHL
+854 TKLPVAQIHL
-864 WAGGENEQPK
+864 WTGGEENE
-874 NNSNNRQ
+874 

>member
-13 FTYGDKAWDSPEEI
+13 FTYGDKVGASPDEI
-27 TKWQDIGLPHSF
+27 NRWQDIGLPHSF

-45 EKEFYVG
+45 EKEFYLG

-61 LSKEDCKNRI
+61 LSKEDCKKRI

-77 VFQKAVVIVNGKQI
+77 AFQKAVVVLNGKQI

-98 TPFLVELTGNVHP
+98 TPFLVELTGNIRP
-111 GQNHLIVRVD
+111 GQNHLIVCVD
-121 NLWDAALAPRGG
+121 NLWDATLAPRGG

-138 GGIYRDVQLI
+138 GGIYRDMQLI
-148 LTAYSYIEEDGVSV
+148 LTAYDYIEEDGVFV

-167 EKKNDN
+167 KKEKDS
-173 WHAELKIQTQV
+173 WHAELKIGTQV
-184 HASEAERICLSE
+184 HASEKSDLSE
-196 LSRESEKNVSDLKQV
+196 F
-211 DLNGTDSMVLETCI
+211 DSMMLETCI
-225 CEEKEVLTRAL
+225 CEGKEVLAR
-236 SPLNRKK
+236 SVEPLVMGN
-243 ADHSKSDNKKDDE
+243 SE
-256 KQLSQICQSISLTGI
+256 ICQSISLTGI

-281 YTVVSRVLCNGTEL
+281 YIVVSRVLCNGIEC

-404 YPPNESY
+404 YPPNESD
-411 QVAFEKNCLDQLE
+411 QTAFEKSCLDQLE
-424 EMIHSQRNHPSIIC
+424 EMICTQRNHPSIIC

-448 DEPVKDKA
+448 DAPVKDKA
-456 KALIRK
+456 KELIRK
-462 MVNRSHELDPS
+462 MVERSHELDPS

-502 YHDPGFPNLVSEY
+502 YHDPGFPSLVSEY
-515 GSSIETRPGTFSPR
+515 GSSIETRPGKFEPR

-550 HHGSIFDGMGFM
+550 HHGSIFDGMGSM

-578 REHLTGKKAPEAK
+578 REHLAGKSAPKPKKE
-591 QKGTPYQIRLS
+591 GTPFQIRLS
-602 SDVSEFDANGQEDAW
+602 SDVNRFRANGQEDAW
-617 ICAELLDKEGNP
+617 ICAELLDQEGNP
-629 IANEIELTL
+629 ISNEIELTF
-638 TVVKGDGIF
+638 TVEKGDGIF
-647 PTGKSI
+647 PTGKTI
-653 TFSPENSS
+653 TFSPEKKN
-661 MLDGMAAIE
+661 MLDGLAAIE

-675 GGENVIRAEASGV
+675 GGENVICATADGV
-688 KSAEISILAK
+688 KSAKICIFADGEPK
-698 GTPLPVNVVLNSM
+698 PKNTVLNPM
-711 LPAPY
+711 LPPPY
-716 VVGEPKRS
+716 TVGEPKP
-724 KRYDEAKTHPV
+724 KERYDEAKRHPV
-735 FVSSFKVSHE
+735 FADSFEIGHE
-745 PYFVTADNDGCW
+745 PYFVTAEEEGSW
-757 MPETVDKVQGECL
+757 MPKMSDSSKHLSE
-770 EKIDQMAES
+770 QMH
-779 NEKKDWVM
+779 WVM
-787 VDLEGVHSIG
+787 VDLEGVRRIN
-797 QAEVVFSEAADETW
+797 QLEVSFEDEPDTL
-811 PETIFAQVCCDQK
+811 EK
-824 WEPIELK
+824 SKKELATDNCGRTSLRFRVGEGYIKKEK
-831 RKDGRYQSQ
+831 RKSERKRLQRVLSGRGNLLYSL
-840 KMCVMRYFKLDWNK
+840 F
-854 TKRPVKQIHL
+854 
-864 WAGGENEQPK
+864 
-874 NNSNNRQ
+874 

>member
-13 FTYGDKAWDSPEEI
+13 FTYGDKVGASPDEI
-27 TKWQDIGLPHSF
+27 NRWQDIGLPHSF

-45 EKEFYVG
+45 EKEFYLG

-61 LSKEDCKNRI
+61 LSKEDCKKRI

-77 VFQKAVVIVNGKQI
+77 AFQKAVVVLNGKQI

-98 TPFLVELTGNVHP
+98 TPFLVELTGNIRP
-111 GQNHLIVRVD
+111 GQNHLIVCVD
-121 NLWDAALAPRGG
+121 NLWDATLAPRGG

-138 GGIYRDVQLI
+138 GGIYRDMQLI
-148 LTAYSYIEEDGVSV
+148 LTAYDYIEEDGVFV

-167 EKKNDN
+167 KKEKDS
-173 WHAELKIQTQV
+173 WHAELKIGTQV
-184 HASEAERICLSE
+184 HASE
-196 LSRESEKNVSDLKQV
+196 KSDLFEF
-211 DLNGTDSMVLETCI
+211 DSMMLETCI
-225 CEEKEVLTRAL
+225 CEGKEVLAR
-236 SPLNRKK
+236 SVEPLVMGN
-243 ADHSKSDNKKDDE
+243 SE
-256 KQLSQICQSISLTGI
+256 ICQSISLTGI

-281 YTVVSRVLCNGTEL
+281 YIVVSRVLCNGIEC

-404 YPPNESY
+404 YPPNESD
-411 QVAFEKNCLDQLE
+411 QTAFEKSCLDQLE
-424 EMIHSQRNHPSIIC
+424 EMICTQRNHPSIIC

-448 DEPVKDKA
+448 DAPVKDKA
-456 KALIRK
+456 KELIRK
-462 MVNRSHELDPS
+462 MVERSHELDPS

-502 YHDPGFPNLVSEY
+502 YHDPGFPSLVSEY
-515 GSSIETRPGTFSPR
+515 GSSIETRPGKFEPR

-550 HHGSIFDGMGFM
+550 HHGSIFDGMGSM

-578 REHLTGKKAPEAK
+578 REHLAGKSAPKPKKE
-591 QKGTPYQIRLS
+591 GTPFQIRLS
-602 SDVSEFDANGQEDAW
+602 SDVNRFRANGQEDAW
-617 ICAELLDKEGNP
+617 ICAELLDQEGNP
-629 IANEIELTL
+629 ISNEIELTF
-638 TVVKGDGIF
+638 TVEKGDGIF
-647 PTGKSI
+647 PTGKTI
-653 TFSPENSS
+653 TFSPEKKN
-661 MLDGMAAIE
+661 MLDGLAAIE

-675 GGENVIRAEASGV
+675 GGENVIFATADGV
-688 KSAEISILAK
+688 KSAKICIFADGEPK
-698 GTPLPVNVVLNSM
+698 PKNTVLNPM
-711 LPAPY
+711 LPPPY
-716 VVGEPKRS
+716 TVGEPKP
-724 KRYDEAKTHPV
+724 KERYDEAKRHPV
-735 FVSSFKVSHE
+735 FADSFEIGHE
-745 PYFVTADNDGCW
+745 PYFVTAEEEGSW
-757 MPETVDKVQGECL
+757 MPKMSDSSKHLSE
-770 EKIDQMAES
+770 QMH
-779 NEKKDWVM
+779 WVM
-787 VDLEGVHSIG
+787 VDLEGVRRINQLEVSFEDEPDTLEKSKKNLPQTIV
-797 QAEVVFSEAADETW
+797 AELRSDLE
-811 PETIFAQVCCDQK
+811 
-824 WEPIELK
+824 WEKVILK
-831 RKDGRYQSQ
+831 RKKENQKGNDCKECYQAEGIYFT
-840 KMCVMRYFKLDWNK
+840 RYFRIDWNQ
-854 TKRPVKQIHL
+854 TKLPVAQIHL
-864 WAGGENEQPK
+864 WTGGEENE
-874 NNSNNRQ
+874 

>member
-13 FTYGDKAWDSPEEI
+13 FTYGDKVGASPDEI
-27 TKWQDIGLPHSF
+27 NRWQDIGLPHSF

-45 EKEFYVG
+45 EKEFYLG

-61 LSKEDCKNRI
+61 LSKEDCKKRI

-77 VFQKAVVIVNGKQI
+77 AFQKAVVVLNGKQI
-91 GEHRGGY
+91 GKHRGGY
-98 TPFLVELTGNVHP
+98 TPFLVELTGNIRP
-111 GQNHLIVRVD
+111 GQNHLIVCVD
-121 NLWDAALAPRGG
+121 NLWDATLAPRGG

-138 GGIYRDVQLI
+138 GGIYRDMQLI
-148 LTAYSYIEEDGVSV
+148 LTAYDYIEEDGVFV

-167 EKKNDN
+167 KKEKDS
-173 WHAELKIQTQV
+173 WHAELKIGTQV
-184 HASEAERICLSE
+184 HASEKSDLSE
-196 LSRESEKNVSDLKQV
+196 F
-211 DLNGTDSMVLETCI
+211 DSMMLETCI
-225 CEEKEVLTRAL
+225 CEGKEVLAR
-236 SPLNRKK
+236 SVEPLVMGN
-243 ADHSKSDNKKDDE
+243 SE
-256 KQLSQICQSISLTGI
+256 ICQSISLTGI

-281 YTVVSRVLCNGTEL
+281 YIVVSRVLCNGIEC

-404 YPPNESY
+404 YPPNESD
-411 QVAFEKNCLDQLE
+411 QTAFEKSCLDQLE
-424 EMIHSQRNHPSIIC
+424 EMICTQRNHPSIIC

-448 DEPVKDKA
+448 DAPVKDKA
-456 KALIRK
+456 KELIRK
-462 MVNRSHELDPS
+462 MVERSHELDPS

-502 YHDPGFPNLVSEY
+502 YHDPGFPSLVSEY
-515 GSSIETRPGTFSPR
+515 GSSIETRPGKFEPR

-550 HHGSIFDGMGFM
+550 HHGSIFDGMGSM

-578 REHLTGKKAPEAK
+578 REHLAGKSAPKPKKE
-591 QKGTPYQIRLS
+591 GTPFQIRLS
-602 SDVSEFDANGQEDAW
+602 SDVNRFRANGQEDAW
-617 ICAELLDKEGNP
+617 ICAELLDQEGNP
-629 IANEIELTL
+629 ISNEIELTF
-638 TVVKGDGIF
+638 TVEKGDGIF
-647 PTGKSI
+647 PTGKTI
-653 TFSPENSS
+653 TFSPEKKN
-661 MLDGMAAIE
+661 MLDGLAAIE

-675 GGENVIRAEASGV
+675 GGENVICATADGV
-688 KSAEISILAK
+688 KSAKICIFADGEPK
-698 GTPLPVNVVLNSM
+698 PKNTVLNPM
-711 LPAPY
+711 LPPPY
-716 VVGEPKRS
+716 TVGEPKP
-724 KRYDEAKTHPV
+724 KERYDEAKRHPV
-735 FVSSFKVSHE
+735 FADSFEIGHE
-745 PYFVTADNDGCW
+745 PYFVTAEEEGSW
-757 MPETVDKVQGECL
+757 MPKMSDSSKHLSE
-770 EKIDQMAES
+770 QMH
-779 NEKKDWVM
+779 WVM
-787 VDLEGVHSIG
+787 VDLEGVRRINQLEVSFEEEPDTLEKSKKNLPQTIV
-797 QAEVVFSEAADETW
+797 AELRSDLE
-811 PETIFAQVCCDQK
+811 
-824 WEPIELK
+824 WEKVILK
-831 RKDGRYQSQ
+831 RKKENQKGNDCKECYQAEGIYFT
-840 KMCVMRYFKLDWNK
+840 RYFRIDWNQ
-854 TKRPVKQIHL
+854 TKLPVAQIHL
-864 WAGGENEQPK
+864 WTGGEENE
-874 NNSNNRQ
+874 

>member
-13 FTYGDKAWDSPEEI
+13 FTYGDKVGASPDEI
-27 TKWQDIGLPHSF
+27 NRWQDIGLPHSF

-45 EKEFYVG
+45 EKEFYLG

-61 LSKEDCKNRI
+61 LSKEDCKKRI

-77 VFQKAVVIVNGKQI
+77 AFQKAVVVLNGKQI

-98 TPFLVELTGNVHP
+98 TPFLVELTGNIRP
-111 GQNHLIVRVD
+111 GQNHLIVCVD
-121 NLWDAALAPRGG
+121 NLWDATLAPRGG

-138 GGIYRDVQLI
+138 GGIYRDMQLI
-148 LTAYSYIEEDGVSV
+148 LTAYDYIEEDGVFV

-167 EKKNDN
+167 KKEKDS
-173 WHAELKIQTQV
+173 WHAELKIGTQV
-184 HASEAERICLSE
+184 HASE
-196 LSRESEKNVSDLKQV
+196 KSDLFEF
-211 DLNGTDSMVLETCI
+211 DSMMLETCI
-225 CEEKEVLTRAL
+225 CEGKEVLAR
-236 SPLNRKK
+236 SVEPLVMGN
-243 ADHSKSDNKKDDE
+243 SE
-256 KQLSQICQSISLTGI
+256 ICQSISLTGI

-281 YTVVSRVLCNGTEL
+281 YIVVSRVLCNGIEC

-404 YPPNESY
+404 YPPNESD
-411 QVAFEKNCLDQLE
+411 QTAFEKSCLDQLE
-424 EMIHSQRNHPSIIC
+424 EMICTQRNHPSIIC

-448 DEPVKDKA
+448 DAPVKDKA
-456 KALIRK
+456 KELIRK
-462 MVNRSHELDPS
+462 MVERSHELDPS

-502 YHDPGFPNLVSEY
+502 YHDPGFPSLVSEY
-515 GSSIETRPGTFSPR
+515 GSSIETRPGKFEPR

-550 HHGSIFDGMGFM
+550 HHGSIFDGMGSM

-578 REHLTGKKAPEAK
+578 REHLAGKSAPKPKKE
-591 QKGTPYQIRLS
+591 GTPFQIRLS
-602 SDVSEFDANGQEDAW
+602 SDVNRFRANGQEDAW
-617 ICAELLDKEGNP
+617 ICAELLDQEGNP
-629 IANEIELTL
+629 ISNEIELIF
-638 TVVKGDGIF
+638 TVEKGDGIF
-647 PTGKSI
+647 PTGKTI
-653 TFSPENSS
+653 TFSPEKKN
-661 MLDGMAAIE
+661 MLDGLAAIE

-675 GGENVIRAEASGV
+675 GGENVICATADGV
-688 KSAEISILAK
+688 KSAKICIFADGEPK
-698 GTPLPVNVVLNSM
+698 PKNTVLNPM
-711 LPAPY
+711 LPPPY
-716 VVGEPKRS
+716 TVGEPKP
-724 KRYDEAKTHPV
+724 KERYDEAKRHPV
-735 FVSSFKVSHE
+735 FADSFEIGHE
-745 PYFVTADNDGCW
+745 PYFVTAEEEGSW
-757 MPETVDKVQGECL
+757 MPKMSDSSKHLSE
-770 EKIDQMAES
+770 QMH
-779 NEKKDWVM
+779 WVM
-787 VDLEGVHSIG
+787 VDLEGVRRINQLEVSFEEEPDTLEKSKKNLPQTIV
-797 QAEVVFSEAADETW
+797 AELRSDLE
-811 PETIFAQVCCDQK
+811 
-824 WEPIELK
+824 WEKVILK
-831 RKDGRYQSQ
+831 RKKENQKGNDCKECYQAEGIYFT
-840 KMCVMRYFKLDWNK
+840 RYFRIDWNQ
-854 TKRPVKQIHL
+854 TKLPVAQIHL
-864 WAGGENEQPK
+864 WTGGEENE
-874 NNSNNRQ
+874 

>member
-13 FTYGDKAWDSPEEI
+13 FTYGDKVGASPDEI
-27 TKWQDIGLPHSF
+27 NRWQDIGLPHSF

-45 EKEFYVG
+45 EKEFYLG

-61 LSKEDCKNRI
+61 LSKEDCKKRI

-77 VFQKAVVIVNGKQI
+77 AFQKAVVVLNGKQI

-98 TPFLVELTGNVHP
+98 TPFLVELTGNIRP
-111 GQNHLIVRVD
+111 GQNHLIVCVD
-121 NLWDAALAPRGG
+121 NLWDATLVPRGG

-138 GGIYRDVQLI
+138 GGIYRDMQLI
-148 LTAYSYIEEDGVSV
+148 LTAYDYIEEDGVFV

-167 EKKNDN
+167 KKEKDS
-173 WHAELKIQTQV
+173 WHAELKIGTQV
-184 HASEAERICLSE
+184 HASEKSDLSE
-196 LSRESEKNVSDLKQV
+196 F
-211 DLNGTDSMVLETCI
+211 DSMMLETCI
-225 CEEKEVLTRAL
+225 CEGKEVLAR
-236 SPLNRKK
+236 SVEPLVMGN
-243 ADHSKSDNKKDDE
+243 SE
-256 KQLSQICQSISLTGI
+256 ICQSISLTGI

-281 YTVVSRVLCNGTEL
+281 YIVVSRVLCNGIEC

-404 YPPNESY
+404 YPPNESD
-411 QVAFEKNCLDQLE
+411 QTAFEKSCLDQLE
-424 EMIHSQRNHPSIIC
+424 EMICTQRNHPSIIC

-448 DEPVKDKA
+448 DAPVKDKA
-456 KALIRK
+456 KELIRK
-462 MVNRSHELDPS
+462 MVERSHELDPS

-502 YHDPGFPNLVSEY
+502 YHDPGFPSLVSEY
-515 GSSIETRPGTFSPR
+515 GSSIETRPGKFEPR

-550 HHGSIFDGMGFM
+550 HHGSIFDGMGSM

-578 REHLTGKKAPEAK
+578 REHLAGKSAPKPKKE
-591 QKGTPYQIRLS
+591 GTPFQIRLS
-602 SDVSEFDANGQEDAW
+602 SDVNRFRANGQEDAW
-617 ICAELLDKEGNP
+617 ICAELLDQEGNP
-629 IANEIELTL
+629 ISNEIELTF
-638 TVVKGDGIF
+638 TVEKGDGIF
-647 PTGKSI
+647 PTGKTI
-653 TFSPENSS
+653 TFSPEKKN
-661 MLDGMAAIE
+661 MLDGLAAIE

-675 GGENVIRAEASGV
+675 GGENVICATADGV
-688 KSAEISILAK
+688 KSAKICIFADGEPK
-698 GTPLPVNVVLNSM
+698 PKNTVLNPM
-711 LPAPY
+711 LPPPY
-716 VVGEPKRS
+716 TVGEPKP
-724 KRYDEAKTHPV
+724 KERYDEAKRHPV
-735 FVSSFKVSHE
+735 FADSFEIGHE
-745 PYFVTADNDGCW
+745 PYFVTAEEEGSW
-757 MPETVDKVQGECL
+757 MPKMSDSSKHLSE
-770 EKIDQMAES
+770 QMH
-779 NEKKDWVM
+779 WVM
-787 VDLEGVHSIG
+787 VDLEGVRRINQLEVSFEDEPDTLEKSKKNLPQTIV
-797 QAEVVFSEAADETW
+797 AELRSDLE
-811 PETIFAQVCCDQK
+811 
-824 WEPIELK
+824 WEKVILK
-831 RKDGRYQSQ
+831 RKKENQKGNDCKECYQAEGIYFT
-840 KMCVMRYFKLDWNK
+840 RYFRIDWNQ
-854 TKRPVKQIHL
+854 TKLPVAQIHL
-864 WAGGENEQPK
+864 WTGGEENE
-874 NNSNNRQ
+874 

>member
-8 NNNWK
+8 NNDWK
-13 FTYGDKAWDSPEEI
+13 FTYGDKVEASPDEI
-27 TKWQDIGLPHSF
+27 NIWQDIGLPHSF

-52 YGTYSKWFE
+52 YGTYFKCFE
-61 LSKEDCKNRI
+61 LSEEDCKKRI
-71 LLKFFG
+71 FLKFFG
-77 VFQKAVVIVNGKQI
+77 VFQNAVVILNGKQV

-98 TPFLVELTGNVHP
+98 TPFLVELTGKVNP
-111 GQNHLIVRVD
+111 GQNYLIVRVD
-121 NLWDAALAPRGG
+121 NLWDATLAPRGG

-138 GGIYRDVQLI
+138 GGIYRDVQMI
-148 LTAYSYIEEDGVSV
+148 LTRHSYIEEDSVFV

-167 EKKNDN
+167 KKENDS
-173 WHAELKIQTQV
+173 WHAELKIETQV
-184 HASEAERICLSE
+184 HISEAEQSCLFDLSE
-196 LSRESEKNVSDLKQV
+196 IASRSDVSLPNPNVVELDETASL
-211 DLNGTDSMVLETCI
+211 MLETCI
-225 CEEKEVLTRAL
+225 CEGKEVLVR
-236 SPLNRKK
+236 SVRPFIPQN
-243 ADHSKSDNKKDDE
+243 SE
-256 KQLSQICQSISLTGI
+256 VCQSIFLTGI
-271 TPWSPDTPKL
+271 TPWSPDMPKL
-281 YTVVSRVLCNGTEL
+281 YTVVSRILLNGTEF
-295 DCVRTSVGIRTVRFD
+295 DCVRTNIGIRTVRFD

-334 GWADAVTRS
+334 GWADAVTRA

-372 QVCDEKGILFWS
+372 QVCDEEGILFWS

-393 DKQEGYWTASA
+393 NKQEGFWTASA
-404 YPPNESY
+404 YPPNESD
-411 QVAFEKNCLDQLE
+411 QEAFEKSCLDQLE

-462 MVNRSHELDPS
+462 MIKHSHELDPS

-515 GSSIETRPGTFSPR
+515 GSSIEQRPGTFEPR
-529 FTDGTEID
+529 FTDGTEMD

-550 HHGSIFDGMGFM
+550 HHGSIFDGMGSM

-578 REHLTGKKAPEAK
+578 REHLTGKKGPKPK

-602 SDVSEFDANGQEDAW
+602 SDVSEFAANGQEDAW

-647 PTGKSI
+647 PTGKCI
-653 TFSPENSS
+653 TFSPEKSS
-661 MLDGMAAIE
+661 MLDGLAAIE

-688 KSAEISILAK
+688 KPAKISIFAK
-698 GTPLPVNVVLNSM
+698 GTPLPANVSLNPM
-711 LPAPY
+711 LPPPY
-716 VVGEPKRS
+716 VIGEPKRS
-724 KRYDEAKTHPV
+724 AQYDEAETHPV
-735 FVSSFKVSHE
+735 FASSFKVGHE
-745 PYFVTADNDGCW
+745 PYFVTADNEGCW
-757 MPETVDKVQGECL
+757 MPEKTNQTIESGE
-770 EKIDQMAES
+770 KNA
-779 NEKKDWVM
+779 WVM
-787 VDLEGVHSIG
+787 VDLEGVHPIG
-797 QAEVVFSEAADETW
+797 QAEVVFSEVADETW
-811 PETIFAQVCCDQK
+811 PETILAQARCDQK
-824 WEPIELK
+824 WETIELK
-831 RKDGRYQSQ
+831 REDGRYQSQ
-840 KMCVMRYFKLDWNK
+840 KMCVMRYFKLDWNT

-864 WAGGENEQPK
+864 WAGGKENE
-874 NNSNNRQ
+874 

>member
-13 FTYGDKAWDSPEEI
+13 FTYGDKVGASPDEI
-27 TKWQDIGLPHSF
+27 NRWQDIGLPHSF

-45 EKEFYVG
+45 EKEFYLG

-61 LSKEDCKNRI
+61 LSKEDCKKRI

-77 VFQKAVVIVNGKQI
+77 AFQKAVVVLNGKQI

-98 TPFLVELTGNVHP
+98 TPFLVELTGNIRP
-111 GQNHLIVRVD
+111 GQNHLIVCVD
-121 NLWDAALAPRGG
+121 NLWDATLAPRGG

-138 GGIYRDVQLI
+138 GGIYRDMQLI
-148 LTAYSYIEEDGVSV
+148 LTAYDYIEEDGVFV

-167 EKKNDN
+167 KKEKDS
-173 WHAELKIQTQV
+173 WHAELKIGTQV
-184 HASEAERICLSE
+184 HASEKSDLSE
-196 LSRESEKNVSDLKQV
+196 F
-211 DLNGTDSMVLETCI
+211 DSMMLETCI
-225 CEEKEVLTRAL
+225 CEGKEVLAR
-236 SPLNRKK
+236 SVEPLVMGN
-243 ADHSKSDNKKDDE
+243 SE
-256 KQLSQICQSISLTGI
+256 ICQSISLTGI

-281 YTVVSRVLCNGTEL
+281 YIVVSRVLCNGIEC

-404 YPPNESY
+404 YPPNESD
-411 QVAFEKNCLDQLE
+411 QTAFEKSCLDQLE
-424 EMIHSQRNHPSIIC
+424 EMICTQRNHPSIIC

-448 DEPVKDKA
+448 DAPVKDKA
-456 KALIRK
+456 KELIRK
-462 MVNRSHELDPS
+462 MVERSHELDPS

-502 YHDPGFPNLVSEY
+502 YHDPGFPSLVSEY
-515 GSSIETRPGTFSPR
+515 GSSIETRPGKFEPR

-550 HHGSIFDGMGFM
+550 HHGSIFDGMGSM

-578 REHLTGKKAPEAK
+578 REHLAGKRAPKPKKE
-591 QKGTPYQIRLS
+591 GTPFQIRLS
-602 SDVSEFDANGQEDAW
+602 SDVNRFRANGQEDAW
-617 ICAELLDKEGNP
+617 ICAELLDQEGNP
-629 IANEIELTL
+629 ISNEIELTF
-638 TVVKGDGIF
+638 TVEKGDGIF
-647 PTGKSI
+647 PTGKTI
-653 TFSPENSS
+653 TFSPEKKN
-661 MLDGMAAIE
+661 MLDGLAAIE

-675 GGENVIRAEASGV
+675 GGENVICATADGV
-688 KSAEISILAK
+688 KSAKICIFADGEPK
-698 GTPLPVNVVLNSM
+698 PKNTVLNPM
-711 LPAPY
+711 LPPPY
-716 VVGEPKRS
+716 TVGEPKP
-724 KRYDEAKTHPV
+724 KERYDEAKRHPV
-735 FVSSFKVSHE
+735 FADSFEIGHE
-745 PYFVTADNDGCW
+745 PYFVTAEEEGSW
-757 MPETVDKVQGECL
+757 MPKMSDSSKHLSE
-770 EKIDQMAES
+770 QMH
-779 NEKKDWVM
+779 WVM
-787 VDLEGVHSIG
+787 VDLEGVRRINQLEVSFEDEPDTLEKSKKNLPQTIV
-797 QAEVVFSEAADETW
+797 AELRSDLE
-811 PETIFAQVCCDQK
+811 
-824 WEPIELK
+824 WEKVILK
-831 RKDGRYQSQ
+831 RKKENQKGNDCKECYQAEGIYFT
-840 KMCVMRYFKLDWNK
+840 RYFRIDWNQ
-854 TKRPVKQIHL
+854 TKLPVAQIHL
-864 WAGGENEQPK
+864 WTGGEENE
-874 NNSNNRQ
+874 

>member
-13 FTYGDKAWDSPEEI
+13 FTYGDKVGASPDEI
-27 TKWQDIGLPHSF
+27 NRWQDIGIPHSF

-45 EKEFYVG
+45 EKEFYLG

-61 LSKEDCKNRI
+61 LSKEDCKKRI

-77 VFQKAVVIVNGKQI
+77 AFQKAVVVLNGKQI

-98 TPFLVELTGNVHP
+98 TPFLVELTGNIRP
-111 GQNHLIVRVD
+111 GQNHLIVCVD
-121 NLWDAALAPRGG
+121 NLWDATLAPRGG

-138 GGIYRDVQLI
+138 GGIYRDMQLI
-148 LTAYSYIEEDGVSV
+148 LTAYDYIEEDGVFV

-167 EKKNDN
+167 KKEKDS
-173 WHAELKIQTQV
+173 WHAELKIGTQV
-184 HASEAERICLSE
+184 HASEKSDLSE
-196 LSRESEKNVSDLKQV
+196 F
-211 DLNGTDSMVLETCI
+211 DSMMLETCI
-225 CEEKEVLTRAL
+225 CEGKEVLAR
-236 SPLNRKK
+236 SVEPLVMGN
-243 ADHSKSDNKKDDE
+243 SE
-256 KQLSQICQSISLTGI
+256 ICQSISLTGI

-281 YTVVSRVLCNGTEL
+281 YIVVSRVLCNGIEC

-404 YPPNESY
+404 YPPNESD
-411 QVAFEKNCLDQLE
+411 QTAFEKSCLDQLE
-424 EMIHSQRNHPSIIC
+424 EMICTQRNHPSIIC

-448 DEPVKDKA
+448 DAPVKDKA
-456 KALIRK
+456 KELIRK
-462 MVNRSHELDPS
+462 MVERSHELDQS

-502 YHDPGFPNLVSEY
+502 YHDPGFPSLVSEY
-515 GSSIETRPGTFSPR
+515 GSSIETRPGKFEPR

-550 HHGSIFDGMGFM
+550 HHGSIFDGMGSM

-578 REHLTGKKAPEAK
+578 REHLAGKSAPKPKKE
-591 QKGTPYQIRLS
+591 GTPFQIRLS
-602 SDVSEFDANGQEDAW
+602 SDVNRFRANGQEDAW
-617 ICAELLDKEGNP
+617 ICAELLDQEGNP
-629 IANEIELTL
+629 ISNEIELTF
-638 TVVKGDGIF
+638 TVEKGDGIF
-647 PTGKSI
+647 PTGKTI
-653 TFSPENSS
+653 TFSPEKKN
-661 MLDGMAAIE
+661 MLDGLAAIE

-675 GGENVIRAEASGV
+675 GGENVICATADGV
-688 KSAEISILAK
+688 KSAKICIFADGEPKLK
-698 GTPLPVNVVLNSM
+698 NTVLNPM
-711 LPAPY
+711 LPPPY
-716 VVGEPKRS
+716 TVGEPKP
-724 KRYDEAKTHPV
+724 KERYDEAKRHPV
-735 FVSSFKVSHE
+735 FADSFEIGHE
-745 PYFVTADNDGCW
+745 PYFVTAEEEGSW
-757 MPETVDKVQGECL
+757 MPKMSDSSKHLSE
-770 EKIDQMAES
+770 QMH
-779 NEKKDWVM
+779 WVM
-787 VDLEGVHSIG
+787 VDLEGVRRINQLEVSFEDEPDTLEKSKKNLPQTIV
-797 QAEVVFSEAADETW
+797 AELRSDLE
-811 PETIFAQVCCDQK
+811 
-824 WEPIELK
+824 WEKVILK
-831 RKDGRYQSQ
+831 RKKENQKGNDCKECYQAEGIYFT
-840 KMCVMRYFKLDWNK
+840 RYFRIDWNQ
-854 TKRPVKQIHL
+854 TKLPVAQIHL
-864 WAGGENEQPK
+864 WTGGEENE
-874 NNSNNRQ
+874 

>member
-13 FTYGDKAWDSPEEI
+13 FTYGNKVGASPDEI
-27 TKWQDIGLPHSF
+27 NRWQDIGLPHSF

-61 LSKEDCKNRI
+61 LSKEDCKKRI

-77 VFQKAVVIVNGKQI
+77 VFQKAVVVLNGNKI

-98 TPFLVELTGNVHP
+98 TPFLVELTGNIRP
-111 GQNHLIVRVD
+111 GQNHLIVCVD
-121 NLWDAALAPRGG
+121 NLWDATLAPRGG

-148 LTAYSYIEEDGVSV
+148 LTAYDYIEEDGVFV
-162 QTTQL
+162 QTIQL
-167 EKKNDN
+167 KKEKDS
-173 WHAELKIQTQV
+173 WHAELKIGTQV
-184 HASEAERICLSE
+184 HASEKSDLSE
-196 LSRESEKNVSDLKQV
+196 F
-211 DLNGTDSMVLETCI
+211 DSMLLETCI
-225 CEEKEVLTRAL
+225 CEGKEVLAR
-236 SPLNRKK
+236 SVKPLVMGN
-243 ADHSKSDNKKDDE
+243 SE
-256 KQLSQICQSISLTGI
+256 ICQSISLTGI

-281 YTVVSRVLCNGTEL
+281 YIVVSRVLCNGIEC

-310 KDEGFFLNGEHFS
+310 KDEGFFLNEEHFS

-404 YPPNESY
+404 YPPNESD
-411 QVAFEKNCLDQLE
+411 QTAFEKSCLDQLE
-424 EMIHSQRNHPSIIC
+424 EMICTQRNHPSIIC

-462 MVNRSHELDPS
+462 MVKHSHELDPS

-515 GSSIETRPGTFSPR
+515 GSSIEQRPGTFEPR

-578 REHLTGKKAPEAK
+578 REHLTGKKAPKSK

-602 SDVSEFDANGQEDAW
+602 SDVSKFTANGQEDAW
-617 ICAELLDKEGNP
+617 ICVELLDKEGNP
-629 IANEIELTL
+629 IANEMELTL
-638 TVVKGDGIF
+638 TVVKGNGIF

-735 FVSSFKVSHE
+735 FASSFKVSHE

>member
-13 FTYGDKAWDSPEEI
+13 FTYGDKVGASPDEI
-27 TKWQDIGLPHSF
+27 NRWQDIGLPHSF

-45 EKEFYVG
+45 EKEFYLG

-61 LSKEDCKNRI
+61 LSKEDCKKRI

-77 VFQKAVVIVNGKQI
+77 AFQKAVVVLNGKQI

-98 TPFLVELTGNVHP
+98 TPFLVELTGNIRP
-111 GQNHLIVRVD
+111 GQNHLIVCVD
-121 NLWDAALAPRGG
+121 NLWDATLAPRGG

-138 GGIYRDVQLI
+138 GGIYRDMQLI
-148 LTAYSYIEEDGVSV
+148 LTAYDYIEEDGVFV

-167 EKKNDN
+167 KKEKDS
-173 WHAELKIQTQV
+173 WHAELKIGTQV
-184 HASEAERICLSE
+184 HASEKSDLSE
-196 LSRESEKNVSDLKQV
+196 F
-211 DLNGTDSMVLETCI
+211 DSMMLETCI
-225 CEEKEVLTRAL
+225 CEGKEVLAR
-236 SPLNRKK
+236 SVEPLVMGN
-243 ADHSKSDNKKDDE
+243 SE
-256 KQLSQICQSISLTGI
+256 ICQSISLTGI

-281 YTVVSRVLCNGTEL
+281 YIVVSRVLCNGIEC

-404 YPPNESY
+404 YPPNESD
-411 QVAFEKNCLDQLE
+411 QTAFEKSCLDQLE
-424 EMIHSQRNHPSIIC
+424 EMICTQRNHPSIIC

-448 DEPVKDKA
+448 DAPVKDKA
-456 KALIRK
+456 KELIRK
-462 MVNRSHELDPS
+462 MVERSHELDPS

-502 YHDPGFPNLVSEY
+502 YHDPGFPSLVSEY
-515 GSSIETRPGTFSPR
+515 GSSIETRPGKFEPR

-550 HHGSIFDGMGFM
+550 HHGSIFDGMGSM

-578 REHLTGKKAPEAK
+578 REHLAGKSAPKPKKE
-591 QKGTPYQIRLS
+591 GTPFQIRLS
-602 SDVSEFDANGQEDAW
+602 SDVNRFRANGQEDAW
-617 ICAELLDKEGNP
+617 ICAELLDQEGNP
-629 IANEIELTL
+629 ISNEIELTF
-638 TVVKGDGIF
+638 TVEKGDGIF
-647 PTGKSI
+647 PTGKTI
-653 TFSPENSS
+653 TFSPEKKN
-661 MLDGMAAIE
+661 MLDGLAAIE

-675 GGENVIRAEASGV
+675 GGENVICATADGV
-688 KSAEISILAK
+688 KSAKICIFADGEPK
-698 GTPLPVNVVLNSM
+698 PKNTVLNPM
-711 LPAPY
+711 LPPPY
-716 VVGEPKRS
+716 TVGEPKP
-724 KRYDEAKTHPV
+724 KERYDEAKRHPV
-735 FVSSFKVSHE
+735 FADSFEIGHE
-745 PYFVTADNDGCW
+745 PYFVTAEEEGSW
-757 MPETVDKVQGECL
+757 MPKMSDSSKHLSE
-770 EKIDQMAES
+770 QMH
-779 NEKKDWVM
+779 WVM
-787 VDLEGVHSIG
+787 VDLEGVRRINQLEVSFEEELDTLEKSKKNLPQTIV
-797 QAEVVFSEAADETW
+797 AELRSDLE
-811 PETIFAQVCCDQK
+811 
-824 WEPIELK
+824 WEKVILK
-831 RKDGRYQSQ
+831 RKKENQKGNDCKECYQAEGIYFT
-840 KMCVMRYFKLDWNK
+840 RYFRIDWNQ
-854 TKRPVKQIHL
+854 TKLPVAQIHL
-864 WAGGENEQPK
+864 WTGGEENE
-874 NNSNNRQ
+874 

>member
-13 FTYGDKAWDSPEEI
+13 FTYGDKVGASPDEI
-27 TKWQDIGLPHSF
+27 NRWQDIGLPHSF

-45 EKEFYVG
+45 EKEFYLG

-61 LSKEDCKNRI
+61 LSKEDCKKRI

-77 VFQKAVVIVNGKQI
+77 AFQKAVVVLNGKQI

-98 TPFLVELTGNVHP
+98 TPFLVELTGNIRP
-111 GQNHLIVRVD
+111 GQNHLIVCVD
-121 NLWDAALAPRGG
+121 NLWDATLAPRGG

-138 GGIYRDVQLI
+138 GGIYRDMQLI
-148 LTAYSYIEEDGVSV
+148 LTAYDYIEEDGVFV

-167 EKKNDN
+167 KKEKDS
-173 WHAELKIQTQV
+173 WHAELKIGTQV
-184 HASEAERICLSE
+184 HASEKSDLSE
-196 LSRESEKNVSDLKQV
+196 F
-211 DLNGTDSMVLETCI
+211 DSMMLETCI
-225 CEEKEVLTRAL
+225 CEGKEVLAR
-236 SPLNRKK
+236 SVEPLVMGN
-243 ADHSKSDNKKDDE
+243 SE
-256 KQLSQICQSISLTGI
+256 ICQSISLTGI

-281 YTVVSRVLCNGTEL
+281 YIVVSRVLCNGIEC

-404 YPPNESY
+404 YPPNESD
-411 QVAFEKNCLDQLE
+411 QTAFEKSCLDQLE
-424 EMIHSQRNHPSIIC
+424 EMICTQRNHPSIIC

-448 DEPVKDKA
+448 DAPVKDKA
-456 KALIRK
+456 KELIRK
-462 MVNRSHELDPS
+462 MVERSHELDPS

-502 YHDPGFPNLVSEY
+502 YHDPGFPSLVSEY
-515 GSSIETRPGTFSPR
+515 GSSIETRPGKFEPR

-550 HHGSIFDGMGFM
+550 HHGSIFDGMGSM

-578 REHLTGKKAPEAK
+578 REHLAGKSAPKPKKE
-591 QKGTPYQIRLS
+591 GTPFQIRLS
-602 SDVSEFDANGQEDAW
+602 SDVNRFRANGQEDAW
-617 ICAELLDKEGNP
+617 ICAELLDQEGNP
-629 IANEIELTL
+629 ISNEIELTF
-638 TVVKGDGIF
+638 TVEKGDGVF
-647 PTGKSI
+647 PTGKTI
-653 TFSPENSS
+653 TFSPEKKN
-661 MLDGMAAIE
+661 MLDGLAAIE

-675 GGENVIRAEASGV
+675 GGENVICATADGV
-688 KSAEISILAK
+688 KSAKICIFADGEPK
-698 GTPLPVNVVLNSM
+698 PKNTVLNPM
-711 LPAPY
+711 LPPPY
-716 VVGEPKRS
+716 TVGEPKP
-724 KRYDEAKTHPV
+724 KERYDEAKRHPV
-735 FVSSFKVSHE
+735 FADSFEIGHE
-745 PYFVTADNDGCW
+745 PYFVTAEEEGSWIPKMSDSSKHLS
-757 MPETVDKVQGECL
+757 E
-770 EKIDQMAES
+770 QMH
-779 NEKKDWVM
+779 WVM
-787 VDLEGVHSIG
+787 VDLEGVRRINQLEVSFEDEPDTLEKSKKNLPQTIV
-797 QAEVVFSEAADETW
+797 AELRSDLE
-811 PETIFAQVCCDQK
+811 
-824 WEPIELK
+824 WEKVILK
-831 RKDGRYQSQ
+831 RKKENQKENDCKECYQAEGIYFT
-840 KMCVMRYFKLDWNK
+840 RYFRIDWNQ
-854 TKRPVKQIHL
+854 TKLPVAQIHL
-864 WAGGENEQPK
+864 WTGGEENE
-874 NNSNNRQ
+874 

>member
-13 FTYGDKAWDSPEEI
+13 FTYGDKVGASPDEI
-27 TKWQDIGLPHSF
+27 NRWQDIGLPHSF

-45 EKEFYVG
+45 EKEFYLG

-61 LSKEDCKNRI
+61 LSKEDCKKRI

-77 VFQKAVVIVNGKQI
+77 AFQKAVVVLNGKQI

-98 TPFLVELTGNVHP
+98 TPFLVELTGNIRP
-111 GQNHLIVRVD
+111 GQNYLIVCVD
-121 NLWDAALAPRGG
+121 NLWDATLAPRGG

-138 GGIYRDVQLI
+138 GGIYRDMQLI
-148 LTAYSYIEEDGVSV
+148 LTAYDYIEEDGVFV

-167 EKKNDN
+167 KKEKDS
-173 WHAELKIQTQV
+173 WHAELKIGTQV
-184 HASEAERICLSE
+184 HASEKSDLSE
-196 LSRESEKNVSDLKQV
+196 F
-211 DLNGTDSMVLETCI
+211 DSMMLETCI
-225 CEEKEVLTRAL
+225 CEGKEVLAR
-236 SPLNRKK
+236 SVEPLVMGN
-243 ADHSKSDNKKDDE
+243 SE
-256 KQLSQICQSISLTGI
+256 ICQSISLTGI

-281 YTVVSRVLCNGTEL
+281 YIVVSRVLCNGIEC

-404 YPPNESY
+404 YPPNESD
-411 QVAFEKNCLDQLE
+411 QTAFEKSCLDQLE
-424 EMIHSQRNHPSIIC
+424 EMICTQRNHPSIIC

-448 DEPVKDKA
+448 DAPVKDKA
-456 KALIRK
+456 KELIRK
-462 MVNRSHELDPS
+462 MVERSHELDPS

-502 YHDPGFPNLVSEY
+502 YHDPGFPSLVSEY
-515 GSSIETRPGTFSPR
+515 GSSIETRPGKFEPR

-550 HHGSIFDGMGFM
+550 HHGSIFDGMGSM

-578 REHLTGKKAPEAK
+578 REHLAGKSAPKPKKE
-591 QKGTPYQIRLS
+591 GTPFQIRLS
-602 SDVSEFDANGQEDAW
+602 SDANRFRANGQEDAW
-617 ICAELLDKEGNP
+617 ICAELLDQEGNP
-629 IANEIELTL
+629 ISNEIELTF
-638 TVVKGDGIF
+638 TVEKGDGIF
-647 PTGKSI
+647 PTGKTI
-653 TFSPENSS
+653 TFSPEKKN
-661 MLDGMAAIE
+661 MLDGLAAIE

-675 GGENVIRAEASGV
+675 GGENVICATADGV
-688 KSAEISILAK
+688 KSAKICIFADGEPK
-698 GTPLPVNVVLNSM
+698 PKNTVLNPM
-711 LPAPY
+711 LPPPY
-716 VVGEPKRS
+716 TVGEPKP
-724 KRYDEAKTHPV
+724 KERYDEAKRHPV
-735 FVSSFKVSHE
+735 FADSFEIGHE
-745 PYFVTADNDGCW
+745 PYFVTAEEEGSW
-757 MPETVDKVQGECL
+757 MPKMSDSSKHLSE
-770 EKIDQMAES
+770 QMH
-779 NEKKDWVM
+779 WVM
-787 VDLEGVHSIG
+787 VDLEGVRRINQLEVSFEEEPDTLEKSKKNLPQTIV
-797 QAEVVFSEAADETW
+797 AELRSDLE
-811 PETIFAQVCCDQK
+811 
-824 WEPIELK
+824 WEKVILK
-831 RKDGRYQSQ
+831 RKKENQKGNDCKECYQAEGIYFT
-840 KMCVMRYFKLDWNK
+840 RYFRIDWNQ
-854 TKRPVKQIHL
+854 TKLPVAQIHL
-864 WAGGENEQPK
+864 WTGGEENE
-874 NNSNNRQ
+874 

>member
-13 FTYGDKAWDSPEEI
+13 FTYGDKVGASPDEI
-27 TKWQDIGLPHSF
+27 NRWQDIGLPHSF

-45 EKEFYVG
+45 EKEFYLG

-61 LSKEDCKNRI
+61 LSKEDCKKRI

-77 VFQKAVVIVNGKQI
+77 AFQKAVVVLNGKQI

-98 TPFLVELTGNVHP
+98 TPFLVELTGNIRP
-111 GQNHLIVRVD
+111 GQNHLIVCVD
-121 NLWDAALAPRGG
+121 NLWDATLAPRGG

-138 GGIYRDVQLI
+138 GGIYRDMQLI
-148 LTAYSYIEEDGVSV
+148 LTAYDYIEEDGAFV

-167 EKKNDN
+167 KKEKDS
-173 WHAELKIQTQV
+173 WHAELKIGTQV
-184 HASEAERICLSE
+184 HASEKSDLSE
-196 LSRESEKNVSDLKQV
+196 F
-211 DLNGTDSMVLETCI
+211 DSMMLETCI
-225 CEEKEVLTRAL
+225 CEGKEVLAR
-236 SPLNRKK
+236 SVEPLVMGN
-243 ADHSKSDNKKDDE
+243 SE
-256 KQLSQICQSISLTGI
+256 ICQSISLTGI

-281 YTVVSRVLCNGTEL
+281 YIVVSRVLCNGIEC

-404 YPPNESY
+404 YPPNESD
-411 QVAFEKNCLDQLE
+411 QTAFEKSCLDQLE
-424 EMIHSQRNHPSIIC
+424 EMICTQRNHPSIIC

-448 DEPVKDKA
+448 DAPVKDKA
-456 KALIRK
+456 KELIRK
-462 MVNRSHELDPS
+462 MVERSHELDQS

-502 YHDPGFPNLVSEY
+502 YHDPGFPSLVSEY
-515 GSSIETRPGTFSPR
+515 GSSIETRPGKFEPR

-550 HHGSIFDGMGFM
+550 HHGSIFDGMGSM

-578 REHLTGKKAPEAK
+578 REHLAGKSAPKPKKE
-591 QKGTPYQIRLS
+591 GTPFQIRLS
-602 SDVSEFDANGQEDAW
+602 SDVNRFRANGQEDAW
-617 ICAELLDKEGNP
+617 ICAELLDQEGNP
-629 IANEIELTL
+629 ISNEIELTF
-638 TVVKGDGIF
+638 TVEKGDGIF
-647 PTGKSI
+647 PTGKTI
-653 TFSPENSS
+653 TFSPEKKN
-661 MLDGMAAIE
+661 MLDGLAAIE

-675 GGENVIRAEASGV
+675 GGENVICATADGV
-688 KSAEISILAK
+688 KSAKICIFADGEPK
-698 GTPLPVNVVLNSM
+698 PKNTVLNPM
-711 LPAPY
+711 LPPPY
-716 VVGEPKRS
+716 TVGEPKP
-724 KRYDEAKTHPV
+724 KERYDEAKRHPV
-735 FVSSFKVSHE
+735 FADSFEIGHE
-745 PYFVTADNDGCW
+745 PYFVTAEEEGSW
-757 MPETVDKVQGECL
+757 MPKMSDSSKHLSE
-770 EKIDQMAES
+770 QMH
-779 NEKKDWVM
+779 WVM
-787 VDLEGVHSIG
+787 VDLEGVRRINQLEVSFEDEPDTLEKSKKNLPQTIV
-797 QAEVVFSEAADETW
+797 AELRSDLE
-811 PETIFAQVCCDQK
+811 
-824 WEPIELK
+824 WEKVILK
-831 RKDGRYQSQ
+831 RKKENQKGNDCKECYQAEGIYFT
-840 KMCVMRYFKLDWNK
+840 RYFRIDWNQ
-854 TKRPVKQIHL
+854 TKLPVAQIHL
-864 WAGGENEQPK
+864 WTGGEENE
-874 NNSNNRQ
+874 

>member
-13 FTYGDKAWDSPEEI
+13 FTYGDKVGASPDEI
-27 TKWQDIGLPHSF
+27 NRWQDIGLPHSF

-45 EKEFYVG
+45 EKEFYLG

-61 LSKEDCKNRI
+61 LSKEDCKKRI

-77 VFQKAVVIVNGKQI
+77 AFQKAVVVLNGKQI

-98 TPFLVELTGNVHP
+98 TPFLVELTGNIRP
-111 GQNHLIVRVD
+111 GQNHLIVCVD
-121 NLWDAALAPRGG
+121 NLWDATLAPRGG

-138 GGIYRDVQLI
+138 GGIYRDMQLI
-148 LTAYSYIEEDGVSV
+148 LTAYDYIEEDGVFV
-162 QTTQL
+162 QTTRL
-167 EKKNDN
+167 KKEKDS
-173 WHAELKIQTQV
+173 WHAELKIGTQV
-184 HASEAERICLSE
+184 HASEKSDLSE
-196 LSRESEKNVSDLKQV
+196 F
-211 DLNGTDSMVLETCI
+211 DSMMLETCI
-225 CEEKEVLTRAL
+225 CEGKEVLAR
-236 SPLNRKK
+236 SVEPLVMGN
-243 ADHSKSDNKKDDE
+243 SE
-256 KQLSQICQSISLTGI
+256 ICQSISLTGI

-281 YTVVSRVLCNGTEL
+281 YIVVSRVLCNGIEC

-404 YPPNESY
+404 YPPNESD
-411 QVAFEKNCLDQLE
+411 QTAFEKSCLDQLE
-424 EMIHSQRNHPSIIC
+424 EMICTQRNHPSIIC

-448 DEPVKDKA
+448 DAPVKDKA
-456 KALIRK
+456 KELIRK
-462 MVNRSHELDPS
+462 MVERSHELDPS

-502 YHDPGFPNLVSEY
+502 YHDPGFPSLVSEY
-515 GSSIETRPGTFSPR
+515 GSSIETRPGKFEPR

-550 HHGSIFDGMGFM
+550 HHGSIFDGMGSM

-578 REHLTGKKAPEAK
+578 REHLAGKSAPKPKKE
-591 QKGTPYQIRLS
+591 GTPFQICLS
-602 SDVSEFDANGQEDAW
+602 SDVNRFRANGQEDAW
-617 ICAELLDKEGNP
+617 ICAELLDQEGNP
-629 IANEIELTL
+629 ISNEIELTF
-638 TVVKGDGIF
+638 TVEKGDGIF
-647 PTGKSI
+647 PTGKTI
-653 TFSPENSS
+653 TFSPEKKN
-661 MLDGMAAIE
+661 MLDGLAAIE

-675 GGENVIRAEASGV
+675 GGENVICATADGV
-688 KSAEISILAK
+688 KSAKICIFADGEPK
-698 GTPLPVNVVLNSM
+698 PKNTVLNPM
-711 LPAPY
+711 LPPPY
-716 VVGEPKRS
+716 TVGEPKP
-724 KRYDEAKTHPV
+724 KERYDEAKRHPV
-735 FVSSFKVSHE
+735 FADSFEIGHE
-745 PYFVTADNDGCW
+745 PYFVTAEEEGSW
-757 MPETVDKVQGECL
+757 MPKMSDSSKHLSE
-770 EKIDQMAES
+770 QMH
-779 NEKKDWVM
+779 WVM
-787 VDLEGVHSIG
+787 VDLEGVRRINQLEVSFEDEPDTLEKSKKNLPQTIV
-797 QAEVVFSEAADETW
+797 AELRSDLE
-811 PETIFAQVCCDQK
+811 
-824 WEPIELK
+824 WEKVILK
-831 RKDGRYQSQ
+831 RKKENQKGNDCKECYQAEGIYFT
-840 KMCVMRYFKLDWNK
+840 RYFRIDWNQ
-854 TKRPVKQIHL
+854 TKLPVAQIHL
-864 WAGGENEQPK
+864 WTGGEENE
-874 NNSNNRQ
+874 

>member
-13 FTYGDKAWDSPEEI
+13 FTYGDKVGASPDEI
-27 TKWQDIGLPHSF
+27 NRWQDIGLPHSF

-45 EKEFYVG
+45 EKEFYLG

-61 LSKEDCKNRI
+61 LSKEDCKKRI

-77 VFQKAVVIVNGKQI
+77 AFQRAVVVLNGKQI

-98 TPFLVELTGNVHP
+98 TPFLVELTGNIRP
-111 GQNHLIVRVD
+111 GQNHLIVCVD
-121 NLWDAALAPRGG
+121 NLWDATLAPRGG

-138 GGIYRDVQLI
+138 GGIYRDMQLI
-148 LTAYSYIEEDGVSV
+148 LTAYDYIEEDGVFV

-167 EKKNDN
+167 KKEKDS
-173 WHAELKIQTQV
+173 WHAELKIGTQV
-184 HASEAERICLSE
+184 HASEKSDLSE
-196 LSRESEKNVSDLKQV
+196 F
-211 DLNGTDSMVLETCI
+211 DSMMLEICI
-225 CEEKEVLTRAL
+225 CEGKEVLAR
-236 SPLNRKK
+236 SVEPLVMGN
-243 ADHSKSDNKKDDE
+243 SE
-256 KQLSQICQSISLTGI
+256 ICQSISLTGI

-281 YTVVSRVLCNGTEL
+281 YIVVSRVLCNGIEC

-404 YPPNESY
+404 YPPNESD
-411 QVAFEKNCLDQLE
+411 QTAFEKSCLDQLE
-424 EMIHSQRNHPSIIC
+424 EMICTQRNHPSIIC

-448 DEPVKDKA
+448 DAPVKDKA
-456 KALIRK
+456 KELIRK
-462 MVNRSHELDPS
+462 MVERSHELDPS

-502 YHDPGFPNLVSEY
+502 YHDPGFPSLVSEY
-515 GSSIETRPGTFSPR
+515 GSSIETRPGKFEPR

-550 HHGSIFDGMGFM
+550 HHGSIFDGMGSM

-578 REHLTGKKAPEAK
+578 REHLAGKSAPKPKKE
-591 QKGTPYQIRLS
+591 GTPFQIRLS
-602 SDVSEFDANGQEDAW
+602 SDVNRFRANGQEDAW
-617 ICAELLDKEGNP
+617 ICAELLDQEGNP
-629 IANEIELTL
+629 ISNEIELTF
-638 TVVKGDGIF
+638 TVEKGDGIF
-647 PTGKSI
+647 PTGKTI
-653 TFSPENSS
+653 TFSPEKKN
-661 MLDGMAAIE
+661 MLDGLAAIE

-675 GGENVIRAEASGV
+675 GGENVICATADGV
-688 KSAEISILAK
+688 KSAKICIFADGEPK
-698 GTPLPVNVVLNSM
+698 PKNTVLNPM
-711 LPAPY
+711 LPPPY
-716 VVGEPKRS
+716 TVGEPKP
-724 KRYDEAKTHPV
+724 KERYDEAKRHPV
-735 FVSSFKVSHE
+735 FADSFEIGHE
-745 PYFVTADNDGCW
+745 PYFVTAEEEGSW
-757 MPETVDKVQGECL
+757 MPKMSDSSKHLSE
-770 EKIDQMAES
+770 QMH
-779 NEKKDWVM
+779 WVM
-787 VDLEGVHSIG
+787 VDLEGVRRINQLEVSFEDEPDTLEKSKKNLPQTIV
-797 QAEVVFSEAADETW
+797 AELRSDLE
-811 PETIFAQVCCDQK
+811 
-824 WEPIELK
+824 WEKVILK
-831 RKDGRYQSQ
+831 RKKENQKGNDCKECYQAEGIYFT
-840 KMCVMRYFKLDWNK
+840 RYFRIDWNQ
-854 TKRPVKQIHL
+854 TKLPVAQIHL
-864 WAGGENEQPK
+864 WTGGEENE
-874 NNSNNRQ
+874 

>member
-13 FTYGDKAWDSPEEI
+13 FTYGDKVGASPDEI
-27 TKWQDIGLPHSF
+27 NRWQDIGLPHSF

-45 EKEFYVG
+45 EKEFYLG

-61 LSKEDCKNRI
+61 LSKEDCKKRI

-77 VFQKAVVIVNGKQI
+77 AFQKAVVVLNGKQI

-98 TPFLVELTGNVHP
+98 TPFLVELTGNIRP
-111 GQNHLIVRVD
+111 GQNHLIVCVD
-121 NLWDAALAPRGG
+121 NLWDATLAPRGG

-138 GGIYRDVQLI
+138 GGIYRDMQLI
-148 LTAYSYIEEDGVSV
+148 LTAYDYIEEDGVFV

-167 EKKNDN
+167 KKEKDS
-173 WHAELKIQTQV
+173 WHAELKIGTQV
-184 HASEAERICLSE
+184 HASEKSDLSE
-196 LSRESEKNVSDLKQV
+196 F
-211 DLNGTDSMVLETCI
+211 DSMMLETCI
-225 CEEKEVLTRAL
+225 CEGKEVLAR
-236 SPLNRKK
+236 SVEPLVMGN
-243 ADHSKSDNKKDDE
+243 SE
-256 KQLSQICQSISLTGI
+256 ICQSISLTGI

-281 YTVVSRVLCNGTEL
+281 YIVVSRVLCNGIEC

-404 YPPNESY
+404 YPPNESD
-411 QVAFEKNCLDQLE
+411 QTAFEKSCLDQLE
-424 EMIHSQRNHPSIIC
+424 EMICTQRNHPSIIC

-448 DEPVKDKA
+448 DAPVKDKA
-456 KALIRK
+456 KELIRK
-462 MVNRSHELDPS
+462 MVERSHELDPS

-502 YHDPGFPNLVSEY
+502 YHDPGFPSLVSEY
-515 GSSIETRPGTFSPR
+515 GSSIETRPGKFEPR

-550 HHGSIFDGMGFM
+550 HHGSIFDGMGSM

-578 REHLTGKKAPEAK
+578 REHLAGKSAPKPKKE
-591 QKGTPYQIRLS
+591 GTPFQIRLS
-602 SDVSEFDANGQEDAW
+602 SDVNRFRANGQEDAW
-617 ICAELLDKEGNP
+617 ICAELLDQEGNP
-629 IANEIELTL
+629 ISNEIELTF
-638 TVVKGDGIF
+638 TVEKGDGIF
-647 PTGKSI
+647 PTGKTI
-653 TFSPENSS
+653 TFSPEKKN
-661 MLDGMAAIE
+661 MLDGLAAIE

-675 GGENVIRAEASGV
+675 GGENVICATADGV
-688 KSAEISILAK
+688 KSAKICIFADGEPK
-698 GTPLPVNVVLNSM
+698 PKNTMLNLM
-711 LPAPY
+711 LPPPY
-716 VVGEPKRS
+716 TVGEPKP
-724 KRYDEAKTHPV
+724 KERYDEAKRHPV
-735 FVSSFKVSHE
+735 FADSFEIGHE
-745 PYFVTADNDGCW
+745 PYFVTAEEEGSW
-757 MPETVDKVQGECL
+757 MPKMSDSSKHLSEQTH
-770 EKIDQMAES
+770 
-779 NEKKDWVM
+779 WVM
-787 VDLEGVHSIG
+787 VDLEGVRRINQLEVSFEDEPDTLEKSKKNLPQTIV
-797 QAEVVFSEAADETW
+797 AELRSDLE
-811 PETIFAQVCCDQK
+811 
-824 WEPIELK
+824 WEKVILK
-831 RKDGRYQSQ
+831 RKKENQKGNDCKECYQAEGIYFT
-840 KMCVMRYFKLDWNK
+840 RYFRIDWNQ
-854 TKRPVKQIHL
+854 TKLPVAQIHL
-864 WAGGENEQPK
+864 WTGGEENE
-874 NNSNNRQ
+874 